1 MPHNTASNSRSN
13 TTSSA
18 THAQAQLDGQ
28 QATTRKTVRTRLVEL
43 GYYFMNAQGAIPTA
57 DIYAKFYP
65 NTPSLMACEK
75 AFSRDRKALEE
86 FGFSIEQIKEGNYNY
101 YWRVNQSKS
110 FLSQSITAL
119 QAQYLIT
126 LLQPL
131 VDDPSFAR
139 GVDLHYA
146 LMRLASIST
155 NAHQALAACVPT
167 SDAAGSDGS
176 EGNTSTAS
184 HSDTA
189 NQSSTTSSANKSR
202 KTGEQ
207 TLRARE
213 KQLINTRMLEV
224 VTDAQRTKHLVDATY
239 TTSDGTTKKYL
250 LAVLGVFGVY
260 SHLYVSA
267 EKYNYPLKT
276 DPSCSAIP
284 TGAIRTFR
292 LSRFVSGRII
302 TLRQAATNIPN
313 KRGSSKLPIHLGK
326 PQQKVTLIVQP
337 ADFERL
343 HSYIHG
349 EDVEP
354 ITNSAESTTPVAYRW
369 HTTMRCAESTYR
381 WLIEQGIIPLE
392 PHHVRDAWYELLTY
406 AEHTIAQR
414 NNANAYKECMTPKNH
429 TNATVHAQTQSKNA
443 ALAGAY
449 GKMRAPK
456 LTRKYVPRKSVEEE
470 TRIMLSLLSR
480 LKHNGDSIQ
489 KDEIVAQY
497 ACTPQEAQTY
507 LERLLKLSNVTNDI
521 YLPITYYEAANT
533 TQQSEDGDMS
543 NSATDTPNAKDTKD
557 DENEIIEAVVLQN
570 QTDDECI
577 YAGKSLAFPVRE
589 IEALQEG
596 FLTLGITNAQQAQ
609 DAQDAQ
615 VRQVEQDGQDA
626 QDTKHAQDAQAQD
639 AKAPFPTC
647 ANNHIT
653 SPITEALKTIAH
665 AIVHRQALVFLYPT
679 KNAGA
684 AAERLVWPLCTTY
697 ANQTWYMHGWD
708 MHEGA
713 HKTYACSRMQ
723 QVRTQTAA
731 QPEIPQLPEDTTEP
745 VRCIVSKRLL
755 DNLWWPQESIIEQES
770 SDNVVLRVTAFSSIW
785 LTKRLVAYAD
795 EIIPLETTSTSN
807 YINLLAWIS
816 TCKKLFE
823 QSAAWD

>member
-1 MPHNTASNSRSN
+1 MPHNIASNSRSN
-13 TTSSA
+13 TTSA
-18 THAQAQLDGQ
+18 VANVQEQVAHTKQPAK
-28 QATTRKTVRTRLVEL
+28 RKTVRTRLVEL

-139 GVDLHYA
+139 SVDLHYA

-167 SDAAGSDGS
+167 SGAAGNDGS

-184 HSDTA
+184 HSSTTSTA
-189 NQSSTTSSANKSR
+189 SQSSTANKSR

-239 TTSDGTTKKYL
+239 TTSDGATKKYL
-250 LAVLGVFGVY
+250 LAVLGMFGVY

-276 DPSCSAIP
+276 DPSYSAIP
-284 TGAIRTFR
+284 TGDIRTFR

-326 PQQKVTLIVQP
+326 PQQKVTLVVQP

-354 ITNSAESTTPVAYRW
+354 ITNSAESTAPVAYRW

-392 PHHVRDAWYELLTY
+392 PHHVRDAWYELLTC
-406 AEHTIAQR
+406 AEHTIAKR
-414 NNANAYKECMTPKNH
+414 NNADAYKECMPPKNH

-449 GKMRAPK
+449 GNMRAPK

-507 LERLLKLSNVTNDI
+507 LERLLELSNVTNDI
-521 YLPITYYEAANT
+521 YLPITYYEAAKT
-533 TQQSEDGDMS
+533 TQQSEDGD
-543 NSATDTPNAKDTKD
+543 NTTNVTDVRNTKDTKD

-570 QTDDECI
+570 QTADDCI

-609 DAQDAQ
+609 DAQD
-615 VRQVEQDGQDA
+615 
-626 QDTKHAQDAQAQD
+626 TKHAQDAQAQD

-647 ANNHIT
+647 ANDQIA
-653 SPITEALKTIAH
+653 SPITAALKTIAH

-770 SDNVVLRVTAFSSIW
+770 SDNVVLRVQAFSSIW

-795 EIIPLETTSTSN
+795 EIIPLETTRTSN

-823 QSAAWD
+823 QSAAWNAAWGSSRKTASHNE

>member
-13 TTSSA
+13 TTSA
-18 THAQAQLDGQ
+18 VANAQEQVVHTKQPAK
-28 QATTRKTVRTRLVEL
+28 RKTVRTRLVEL
-43 GYYFMNAQGAIPTA
+43 GYYFMNAQGAIPTS

-65 NTPSLMACEK
+65 NTPTLASCEK

-86 FGFSIEQIKEGNYNY
+86 FGFSIEQIKEGNNAY

-110 FLSQSITAL
+110 FLSQTITAL

-139 GVDLHYA
+139 GADLHYA

-155 NAHQALAACVPT
+155 NAHQALAACTPT
-167 SDAAGSDGS
+167 NNAADSKD
-176 EGNTSTAS
+176 NTSNMRAG
-184 HSDTA
+184 
-189 NQSSTTSSANKSR
+189 N

-207 TLRARE
+207 TLRTRE
-213 KQLINTRMLEV
+213 KQLINTHMLEV

-267 EKYNYPLKT
+267 EKYSYPPNNT
-276 DPSCSAIP
+276 SSHNAIP

-292 LSRFVSGRII
+292 LSRFVSGHI
-302 TLRQAATNIPN
+302 TTLLQAATNIPN
-313 KRGSSKLPIHLGK
+313 NHSSSKLPIHLGK

-343 HSYIHG
+343 HSYINNK
-349 EDVEP
+349 DVTP
-354 ITNSAESTTPVAYRW
+354 ITNNAKDTTPVAYRW

-381 WLIEQGIIPLE
+381 WLIEQSIIPLE
-392 PHHVRDAWYELLTY
+392 PQHVRDAWYELLTH
-406 AEHTIAQR
+406 AENTIAQR
-414 NNANAYKECMTPKNH
+414 NNAGAYKACMPQKNH
-429 TNATVHAQTQSKNA
+429 TDAIVGAQTQSQNT
-443 ALAGAY
+443 ALTSAY
-449 GKMRAPK
+449 DKLRAPK
-456 LTRKYVPRKSVEEE
+456 LTRKYVPRKSIEEE

-507 LERLLKLSNVTNDI
+507 LERLLELSNVTNDI
-521 YLPITYYEAANT
+521 YLPITYYEAAKT
-533 TQQSEDGDMS
+533 TQQSEDGDTS
-543 NSATDTPNAKDTKD
+543 NSATDTPSAKDTKD

-570 QTDDECI
+570 QTADDCI

-609 DAQDAQ
+609 DAQ
-615 VRQVEQDGQDA
+615 VEQVEQD
-626 QDTKHAQDAQAQD
+626 AQD

-647 ANNHIT
+647 ANDQIT
-653 SPITEALKTIAH
+653 SPITAALKTIAH

-723 QVRTQTAA
+723 QVRTHMAA

-745 VRCIVSKRLL
+745 ARCIVSKRLL

-795 EIIPLETTSTSN
+795 EIIPLETTRTSN

-823 QSAAWD
+823 QSAAWDASRETATRDE

>member
-13 TTSSA
+13 TTSA
-18 THAQAQLDGQ
+18 VANVQEQVAHTKQPAK
-28 QATTRKTVRTRLVEL
+28 RKTVRTRLVEL

-65 NTPSLMACEK
+65 NTPSLASREK

-86 FGFSIEQIKEGNYNY
+86 FGFSIEQIKEGNSSY

-110 FLSQSITAL
+110 FLSQTITAL

-139 GVDLHYA
+139 SADLHYA

-155 NAHQALAACVPT
+155 NAHQALAACTPT
-167 SDAAGSDGS
+167 NNAADSKD
-176 EGNTSTAS
+176 NTSNMRAG
-184 HSDTA
+184 
-189 NQSSTTSSANKSR
+189 N

-207 TLRARE
+207 TLRTRE
-213 KQLINTRMLEV
+213 KQLINTHMLEV

-267 EKYNYPLKT
+267 EKYNFPPNNT
-276 DPSCSAIP
+276 SSHNAIP

-292 LSRFVSGRII
+292 LSRFVSGHIT

-313 KRGSSKLPIHLGK
+313 NHSSSKLPIHLGK

-343 HSYIHG
+343 HSYINNK
-349 EDVEP
+349 DVTP
-354 ITNSAESTTPVAYRW
+354 ITNNAKDTTPVAYRW

-381 WLIEQGIIPLE
+381 WLIEQSIIPLE
-392 PHHVRDAWYELLTY
+392 PRHVRDAWYELLTH
-406 AEHTIAQR
+406 AENTIAQR
-414 NNANAYKECMTPKNH
+414 NNADAYKACMLQKNH
-429 TNATVHAQTQSKNA
+429 TDAIVRAQTQSQNT
-443 ALAGAY
+443 ALTRAY
-449 GKMRAPK
+449 DKLRAPK
-456 LTRKYVPRKSVEEE
+456 LTRKYVPRKSIEEE

-507 LERLLKLSNVTNDI
+507 LERLLELSNVTNDI
-521 YLPITYYEAANT
+521 YLPITYYETAKT
-533 TQQSEDGDMS
+533 TQQSEDGDTS
-543 NSATDTPNAKDTKD
+543 NSTTNMPSSKDEESD
-557 DENEIIEAVVLQN
+557 IIEAVVLQN
-570 QTDDECI
+570 QTNDECI
-577 YAGKSLAFPVRE
+577 YAGKSLVFPVRE

-596 FLTLGITNAQQAQ
+596 FLTLGITNAKQAQ

-615 VRQVEQDGQDA
+615 
-626 QDTKHAQDAQAQD
+626 D
-639 AKAPFPTC
+639 AKTPFPTC
-647 ANNHIT
+647 ANDHIT
-653 SPITEALKTIAH
+653 SPTTAALKTIAH

-684 AAERLVWPLCTTY
+684 AADRLVWPLCTTY

-723 QVRTQTAA
+723 QVHTQTAA

-770 SDNVVLRVTAFSSIW
+770 SANVVLRITAFSSIW

-795 EIIPLETTSTSN
+795 EIVPLETTSTSN
-807 YINLLAWIS
+807 YINLLAWIG

-823 QSAAWD
+823 QSAAWDA

>member
-13 TTSSA
+13 TTSA
-18 THAQAQLDGQ
+18 VANVQEQVAHTKQPAK
-28 QATTRKTVRTRLVEL
+28 RKTVRTRLVEL

-65 NTPSLMACEK
+65 NTPTLASCEK

-86 FGFSIEQIKEGNYNY
+86 FGFSIEQIKEGNSSY

-110 FLSQSITAL
+110 FLSQTITAL

-139 GVDLHYA
+139 SADLHYA

-155 NAHQALAACVPT
+155 NAHQALAACTPT
-167 SDAAGSDGS
+167 NNAADSKD
-176 EGNTSTAS
+176 NTSNMRAG
-184 HSDTA
+184 
-189 NQSSTTSSANKSR
+189 N

-207 TLRARE
+207 TFRTRE
-213 KQLINTRMLEV
+213 KQLINTHMLEV

-267 EKYNYPLKT
+267 EKYNYPPNNT
-276 DPSCSAIP
+276 SSHNAIP

-292 LSRFVSGRII
+292 LSRFVSGHIT

-313 KRGSSKLPIHLGK
+313 NHSSSKLPIHLGK

-343 HSYIHG
+343 HSYINNK
-349 EDVEP
+349 DVTP
-354 ITNSAESTTPVAYRW
+354 ITNNAKDTTPVAYRW

-381 WLIEQGIIPLE
+381 WLIEQSIIPLE
-392 PHHVRDAWYELLTY
+392 PRHVRDAWYELLTH
-406 AEHTIAQR
+406 AENTIAQR
-414 NNANAYKECMTPKNH
+414 NNADAYKACMLQKNH
-429 TNATVHAQTQSKNA
+429 TDAIVGAQTQSQNT
-443 ALAGAY
+443 ALTRAY
-449 GKMRAPK
+449 DKLRAPK
-456 LTRKYVPRKSVEEE
+456 LTRKYVPRKSIEEE

-507 LERLLKLSNVTNDI
+507 LERLLELSNVTNDI
-521 YLPITYYEAANT
+521 YLPITYYEAAKT
-533 TQQSEDGDMS
+533 TQQSEDGDTS
-543 NSATDTPNAKDTKD
+543 NSTTNMPSSKDE
-557 DENEIIEAVVLQN
+557 ENDIIEAVVLQN
-570 QTDDECI
+570 QTNDECI
-577 YAGKSLAFPVRE
+577 YAGKSLVFPVRE

-596 FLTLGITNAQQAQ
+596 FLTLGITNAKQAQ
-609 DAQDAQ
+609 DAQA
-615 VRQVEQDGQDA
+615 A
-626 QDTKHAQDAQAQD
+626 QDTTD
-639 AKAPFPTC
+639 AKTPFPTC
-647 ANNHIT
+647 ANDHIA
-653 SPITEALKTIAH
+653 SPTTAALKTIAH

-684 AAERLVWPLCTTY
+684 AADRLVWPLCTTY

-723 QVRTQTAA
+723 QVHAQTAA

-770 SDNVVLRVTAFSSIW
+770 SANVVLRITAFSSIW

-795 EIIPLETTSTSN
+795 EIVPLETTSTSN
-807 YINLLAWIS
+807 YINLLAWIG

-823 QSAAWD
+823 QSAAWDSSWETASQGE

>member
-13 TTSSA
+13 TTSA
-18 THAQAQLDGQ
+18 VANAQEQVVHTKQPAK
-28 QATTRKTVRTRLVEL
+28 RKIARTRLVEL

-65 NTPSLMACEK
+65 NTPSLASCEK

-86 FGFSIEQIKEGNYNY
+86 FGFSIEQIKEGNNAY

-110 FLSQSITAL
+110 FLSQTITAL

-139 GVDLHYA
+139 SADLHYA

-155 NAHQALAACVPT
+155 NAHQALAACTPT
-167 SDAAGSDGS
+167 NNAADSKD
-176 EGNTSTAS
+176 NTSNMRAG
-184 HSDTA
+184 
-189 NQSSTTSSANKSR
+189 N

-207 TLRARE
+207 TLRTRE
-213 KQLINTRMLEV
+213 KQLINTHMLEV

-267 EKYNYPLKT
+267 EKYNYPPNNT
-276 DPSCSAIP
+276 SSHNAIP

-292 LSRFVSGRII
+292 LSRFVSGHIT

-313 KRGSSKLPIHLGK
+313 NHNSSKLPIHLGK

-343 HSYIHG
+343 HSYINNK
-349 EDVEP
+349 DVTP
-354 ITNSAESTTPVAYRW
+354 ITNNAKDTTPVAYRW

-381 WLIEQGIIPLE
+381 WLIEQSIIPLE
-392 PHHVRDAWYELLTY
+392 PQHVRDAWYELLTH
-406 AEHTIAQR
+406 AENTIAQR
-414 NNANAYKECMTPKNH
+414 NNADAYKACMPQKNH
-429 TNATVHAQTQSKNA
+429 TVAIVGAQTQSQNT
-443 ALAGAY
+443 ALTSAY
-449 GKMRAPK
+449 DKLRAPK
-456 LTRKYVPRKSVEEE
+456 LTRKYVPRKSIEEE

-507 LERLLKLSNVTNDI
+507 LERLLELSNVTNDI
-521 YLPITYYEAANT
+521 YLPITYYEAAKT
-533 TQQSEDGDMS
+533 TQQSEDGDTS
-543 NSATDTPNAKDTKD
+543 NSTTNMPSSKDE
-557 DENEIIEAVVLQN
+557 ENDIIEAVVLQN
-570 QTDDECI
+570 QTNDECI

-596 FLTLGITNAQQAQ
+596 FLTLGITNAKQAQ
-609 DAQDAQ
+609 DAQA
-615 VRQVEQDGQDA
+615 A
-626 QDTKHAQDAQAQD
+626 QDTTDTQDTKQAQDAQAAQV
-639 AKAPFPTC
+639 PFPTC
-647 ANNHIT
+647 ANDHIA
-653 SPITEALKTIAH
+653 SPTTAALKTIAH

-684 AAERLVWPLCTTY
+684 AADRLVWPLCTTY

-723 QVRTQTAA
+723 QVHTQTAA

-770 SDNVVLRVTAFSSIW
+770 SANVVLRITAFSSIW

-795 EIIPLETTSTSN
+795 EIVPLETTSTSN
-807 YINLLAWIS
+807 YINLLAWIG

-823 QSAAWD
+823 QSAAWDSSWETASQGE

>member
-13 TTSSA
+13 TTSA
-18 THAQAQLDGQ
+18 VANVQEQVAHTKQPAK
-28 QATTRKTVRTRLVEL
+28 RKTVRTRLVEL

-65 NTPSLMACEK
+65 NTPTLASCEK

-86 FGFSIEQIKEGNYNY
+86 FGFSIEQIKEGNSSY

-110 FLSQSITAL
+110 FLSQTITAL

-139 GVDLHYA
+139 SADLHYA

-155 NAHQALAACVPT
+155 NAHQALAACTPT
-167 SDAAGSDGS
+167 NNAADSKD
-176 EGNTSTAS
+176 NTSNMRAG
-184 HSDTA
+184 
-189 NQSSTTSSANKSR
+189 N

-207 TLRARE
+207 TLRTRE
-213 KQLINTRMLEV
+213 KQLINTHMLEV

-267 EKYNYPLKT
+267 EKYNYPPNNT
-276 DPSCSAIP
+276 SSHNAIP

-292 LSRFVSGRII
+292 LSRFVSGHIT

-313 KRGSSKLPIHLGK
+313 NHSSSKLPIHLGK

-343 HSYIHG
+343 HSYINNK
-349 EDVEP
+349 DVTP
-354 ITNSAESTTPVAYRW
+354 ITNNAKDTTPVAYRW

-381 WLIEQGIIPLE
+381 WLIEQSIIPLE
-392 PHHVRDAWYELLTY
+392 PRHVRDAWYELLTH
-406 AEHTIAQR
+406 AENTIAQR
-414 NNANAYKECMTPKNH
+414 NNADAYKACMLQKNH
-429 TNATVHAQTQSKNA
+429 TDAIVRAQTQSQNT
-443 ALAGAY
+443 ALTRAY
-449 GKMRAPK
+449 DKLRAPK
-456 LTRKYVPRKSVEEE
+456 LTRKYVPRKPIEEE

-507 LERLLKLSNVTNDI
+507 LERLLELSNVTNDI
-521 YLPITYYEAANT
+521 YLPITYYETAKT
-533 TQQSEDGDMS
+533 TQQSEDGDTS
-543 NSATDTPNAKDTKD
+543 NSTTNMPSSKDE
-557 DENEIIEAVVLQN
+557 ENDIIEAVVLQN
-570 QTDDECI
+570 QTNDECI
-577 YAGKSLAFPVRE
+577 YAGKSLVFPVRE

-596 FLTLGITNAQQAQ
+596 FLTLGITNAKQAQ
-609 DAQDAQ
+609 DAQA
-615 VRQVEQDGQDA
+615 
-626 QDTKHAQDAQAQD
+626 AQD
-639 AKAPFPTC
+639 AKTPFPTC
-647 ANNHIT
+647 ANDHIT
-653 SPITEALKTIAH
+653 SPTTAALKTIAH

-684 AAERLVWPLCTTY
+684 AADRLVWPLCTTY

-723 QVRTQTAA
+723 QVHTQTAA

-755 DNLWWPQESIIEQES
+755 DNLCWPQESIIEQES
-770 SDNVVLRVTAFSSIW
+770 SANVVLRITAFSSIW

-807 YINLLAWIS
+807 YINLLAWIG

-823 QSAAWD
+823 QSAAWDSSWETASQDE

>member
-13 TTSSA
+13 TTSA
-18 THAQAQLDGQ
+18 VANAQEQVVHTKQPAK
-28 QATTRKTVRTRLVEL
+28 RKTVRTRLVEL

-65 NTPSLMACEK
+65 NTPSLASREK

-86 FGFSIEQIKEGNYNY
+86 FGFSIEQIKEGNNAY

-110 FLSQSITAL
+110 FLSQTITAL

-139 GVDLHYA
+139 SADLHYA

-155 NAHQALAACVPT
+155 NAHQALAACTPT
-167 SDAAGSDGS
+167 NNAADSKD
-176 EGNTSTAS
+176 NTSNMRAG
-184 HSDTA
+184 
-189 NQSSTTSSANKSR
+189 N

-207 TLRARE
+207 TLRTRE
-213 KQLINTRMLEV
+213 KQLINTHMLEV

-267 EKYNYPLKT
+267 EKYNYPPNNT
-276 DPSCSAIP
+276 SSHNAIP

-292 LSRFVSGRII
+292 LSRFVSGHIT

-313 KRGSSKLPIHLGK
+313 NRSSSKLPIHLGK

-343 HSYIHG
+343 HSYINNK
-349 EDVEP
+349 DVTP
-354 ITNSAESTTPVAYRW
+354 ITNNAKDTTPVAYRW

-381 WLIEQGIIPLE
+381 WLVEQSIIPLE
-392 PHHVRDAWYELLTY
+392 PQHVRDAWYELLTH
-406 AEHTIAQR
+406 AENTIAQR
-414 NNANAYKECMTPKNH
+414 NNAGAYKACMPQKNH
-429 TNATVHAQTQSKNA
+429 TDAIVSAQTQSQNT
-443 ALAGAY
+443 ALTRAY
-449 GKMRAPK
+449 DKLRAPK
-456 LTRKYVPRKSVEEE
+456 LTRKYVPRKSIEEE

-507 LERLLKLSNVTNDI
+507 LERLLELSNVTNDI
-521 YLPITYYEAANT
+521 YLPITYYEAAKT
-533 TQQSEDGDMS
+533 TQQSEDGDTS
-543 NSATDTPNAKDTKD
+543 NSTANMPSSKDE
-557 DENEIIEAVVLQN
+557 ENDIIEAVVLQN
-570 QTDDECI
+570 QTNDECI

-596 FLTLGITNAQQAQ
+596 FLTLGITNAKQ
-609 DAQDAQ
+609 
-615 VRQVEQDGQDA
+615 A
-626 QDTKHAQDAQAQD
+626 QDTKQAQD
-639 AKAPFPTC
+639 AKTPFPTC
-647 ANNHIT
+647 ANDHIT
-653 SPITEALKTIAH
+653 SPTTAALKTIAH

-684 AAERLVWPLCTTY
+684 AADRLVWPLCTTY

-723 QVRTQTAA
+723 QVHAQTAA
-731 QPEIPQLPEDTTEP
+731 QPEIPQLPEDTTDP

-770 SDNVVLRVTAFSSIW
+770 SANVVLRITAFSSIW

-795 EIIPLETTSTSN
+795 EIVPLETTSTSN
-807 YINLLAWIS
+807 YINLLAWIG

-823 QSAAWD
+823 QSAAWDSSWETASQGE

>member
-13 TTSSA
+13 TTSA
-18 THAQAQLDGQ
+18 VANVQEQVAHTKQPAK
-28 QATTRKTVRTRLVEL
+28 RKTVRTRLVEL

-65 NTPSLMACEK
+65 NTPSLASREK

-86 FGFSIEQIKEGNYNY
+86 FGFSIEQIKEGNNAY

-110 FLSQSITAL
+110 FLSQTITAL

-139 GVDLHYA
+139 SADLHYA

-155 NAHQALAACVPT
+155 NAHQALAACTPT
-167 SDAAGSDGS
+167 NNATDSKD
-176 EGNTSTAS
+176 NTSNMRAG
-184 HSDTA
+184 
-189 NQSSTTSSANKSR
+189 N

-207 TLRARE
+207 TLRTRE
-213 KQLINTRMLEV
+213 KQLINTHMLEV
-224 VTDAQRTKHLVDATY
+224 VTDAQHTKHLVDATY

-267 EKYNYPLKT
+267 EKYNYPPNNT
-276 DPSCSAIP
+276 SSHNAIP

-292 LSRFVSGRII
+292 LSRFVSGHIT

-313 KRGSSKLPIHLGK
+313 NHSSSKLPIHLGK

-354 ITNSAESTTPVAYRW
+354 ITSSAESTTPVAYRW

-392 PHHVRDAWYELLTY
+392 PHHVRDAWYELLTC

-414 NNANAYKECMTPKNH
+414 NNADAYKECMPPKNH
-429 TNATVHAQTQSKNA
+429 TNATVHAQTQSKNT

-507 LERLLKLSNVTNDI
+507 LERLLELSNVTNDI
-521 YLPITYYEAANT
+521 YLPITYYEAAKT
-533 TQQSEDGDMS
+533 TQQSEDGDMG
-543 NSATDTPNAKDTKD
+543 NSATDTPSAKDTKD

-596 FLTLGITNAQQAQ
+596 FLTLGITNAKQAQ
-609 DAQDAQ
+609 DAQDAK
-615 VRQVEQDGQDA
+615 
-626 QDTKHAQDAQAQD
+626 T
-639 AKAPFPTC
+639 PFPTC
-647 ANNHIT
+647 ANDHIA
-653 SPITEALKTIAH
+653 SPTTAALKTIAH

-684 AAERLVWPLCTTY
+684 VADRLVWPLCTTY

-723 QVRTQTAA
+723 QVYTQTAA

-770 SDNVVLRVTAFSSIW
+770 SANVVLRITAFSSIW

-795 EIIPLETTSTSN
+795 EIVPLETTRTSN
-807 YINLLAWIS
+807 YINLLAWIG

-823 QSAAWD
+823 QSAAWDSSWETATQGE

>member
-13 TTSSA
+13 TTSA
-18 THAQAQLDGQ
+18 VANVQEQVAHTKQPAK
-28 QATTRKTVRTRLVEL
+28 RKTVRTRLVEL

-65 NTPSLMACEK
+65 NTPSLASREK

-86 FGFSIEQIKEGNYNY
+86 FGFSIEQIKEGNNAY

-110 FLSQSITAL
+110 FLSQTITAL

-139 GVDLHYA
+139 GADLHYA

-155 NAHQALAACVPT
+155 NAHQALAACTPT
-167 SDAAGSDGS
+167 NNAADSKD
-176 EGNTSTAS
+176 NTSNMRAG
-184 HSDTA
+184 
-189 NQSSTTSSANKSR
+189 N

-207 TLRARE
+207 TLRTRE
-213 KQLINTRMLEV
+213 KQLINTHMLEV

-267 EKYNYPLKT
+267 EKYNYPPNNT
-276 DPSCSAIP
+276 SSHNAIP
-284 TGAIRTFR
+284 TSAIRTFR
-292 LSRFVSGRII
+292 LSRFVSGHIT

-313 KRGSSKLPIHLGK
+313 NHSSSKLPIHLGK

-343 HSYIHG
+343 HSYINNK
-349 EDVEP
+349 DVTP
-354 ITNSAESTTPVAYRW
+354 ITNNAKDTTPVAYRW

-381 WLIEQGIIPLE
+381 WLIEQSIIPLE
-392 PHHVRDAWYELLTY
+392 PQHVRDAWYELLTH
-406 AEHTIAQR
+406 AENTIAQR
-414 NNANAYKECMTPKNH
+414 NNADTYKACMPQKNH
-429 TNATVHAQTQSKNA
+429 TDAIVGDQTQSQNT
-443 ALAGAY
+443 ALTRAY
-449 GKMRAPK
+449 DKLRAPK
-456 LTRKYVPRKSVEEE
+456 LTRKYVPRKSIEEE

-507 LERLLKLSNVTNDI
+507 LERLLELSNVTNDI
-521 YLPITYYEAANT
+521 YLPITYYEAAKT
-533 TQQSEDGDMS
+533 TQQSEDGDTS
-543 NSATDTPNAKDTKD
+543 NSTTNMPSSKDE
-557 DENEIIEAVVLQN
+557 ENDIIEAVVLQN
-570 QTDDECI
+570 QTNDECI

-596 FLTLGITNAQQAQ
+596 FLTLGITNAKQAQ
-609 DAQDAQ
+609 DAQAAQ
-615 VRQVEQDGQDA
+615 V
-626 QDTKHAQDAQAQD
+626 
-639 AKAPFPTC
+639 PFPTC
-647 ANNHIT
+647 ANDHIA
-653 SPITEALKTIAH
+653 SPTTAALKTIAH
-665 AIVHRQALVFLYPT
+665 AIVHRQALAFLYPT

-684 AAERLVWPLCTTY
+684 AADRLVWPLCTTY

-723 QVRTQTAA
+723 QVHAQTAA

-770 SDNVVLRVTAFSSIW
+770 SANVVLRITAFSSIW

-795 EIIPLETTSTSN
+795 EIVPLETTSTSN
-807 YINLLAWIS
+807 YINLLAWIG

-823 QSAAWD
+823 QSAAWDSSWETASQGE

>member
-13 TTSSA
+13 TTSA
-18 THAQAQLDGQ
+18 VANAQEQVVHTKQPAK
-28 QATTRKTVRTRLVEL
+28 RKIARTRLVEL

-65 NTPSLMACEK
+65 NTPSLASCEK

-86 FGFSIEQIKEGNYNY
+86 FGFSIEQIKEGNNAY

-110 FLSQSITAL
+110 FLSQTITAL

-139 GVDLHYA
+139 SVDLHYA

-155 NAHQALAACVPT
+155 NAHQALAACTPT
-167 SDAAGSDGS
+167 NNATDSKD
-176 EGNTSTAS
+176 NTSNRRAG
-184 HSDTA
+184 
-189 NQSSTTSSANKSR
+189 NK
-202 KTGEQ
+202 TCEQ

-213 KQLINTRMLEV
+213 KQLINTHMLEV

-250 LAVLGVFGVY
+250 LAILGVFGVY

-267 EKYNYPLKT
+267 EKYNYPPNST
-276 DPSCSAIP
+276 SSHNAVP

-292 LSRFVSGRII
+292 LSRFVSGHI
-302 TLRQAATNIPN
+302 TTLLQAATNIPN
-313 KRGSSKLPIHLGK
+313 NHSSSKLPIHLGK

-343 HSYIHG
+343 HSYINNK
-349 EDVEP
+349 DVTP
-354 ITNSAESTTPVAYRW
+354 ITNNAKDTTPVAYRW

-381 WLIEQGIIPLE
+381 WLIEQSIIPLE
-392 PHHVRDAWYELLTY
+392 PQHVRDAWYELLTY
-406 AEHTIAQR
+406 AENTIAQR
-414 NNANAYKECMTPKNH
+414 NNADTYKACMPQKNH
-429 TNATVHAQTQSKNA
+429 TDAIVGDQTQSQNT
-443 ALAGAY
+443 ALTRAY
-449 GKMRAPK
+449 DKLRAPK
-456 LTRKYVPRKSVEEE
+456 LTRKYVPRKSIEEE

-507 LERLLKLSNVTNDI
+507 LERLLELSNVTNDI
-521 YLPITYYEAANT
+521 YLPITYYEAAKT
-533 TQQSEDGDMS
+533 TQQSEDGDTS
-543 NSATDTPNAKDTKD
+543 NSTTSTKGTTNTKDTQ
-557 DENEIIEAVVLQN
+557 DEENDIIEAVVLQN

-596 FLTLGITNAQQAQ
+596 FLTLGITSAQQAEDAQ
-609 DAQDAQ
+609 DAQDT
-615 VRQVEQDGQDA
+615 QDTTDA
-626 QDTKHAQDAQAQD
+626 QDAKQAQD
-639 AKAPFPTC
+639 AKTPFLTC
-647 ANNHIT
+647 ADNHIT
-653 SPITEALKTIAH
+653 SPITTALKTIAH

-684 AAERLVWPLCTTY
+684 AADRLVWPLCTTY

-723 QVRTQTAA
+723 QVHAQTAA

-770 SDNVVLRVTAFSSIW
+770 SANVVLRITAFSSIW

-807 YINLLAWIS
+807 YINLLAWVN
-816 TCKKLFE
+816 TCKNLFE
-823 QSAAWD
+823 QSAAWDSSWETASQDE

>member
-13 TTSSA
+13 TTSA
-18 THAQAQLDGQ
+18 VANAQEQVVHTKQPAK
-28 QATTRKTVRTRLVEL
+28 RKTVRTRLVEL

-65 NTPSLMACEK
+65 NTPSLASREK

-86 FGFSIEQIKEGNYNY
+86 FGFSIEQIKEGNNAY

-110 FLSQSITAL
+110 FLSQTITAL

-139 GVDLHYA
+139 SVDLHYA

-155 NAHQALAACVPT
+155 NAHQALAACTPT
-167 SDAAGSDGS
+167 NNATDSKD
-176 EGNTSTAS
+176 NTSNRRAG
-184 HSDTA
+184 
-189 NQSSTTSSANKSR
+189 NK
-202 KTGEQ
+202 TCEQ

-213 KQLINTRMLEV
+213 KQLINTHMLEV

-250 LAVLGVFGVY
+250 LAILGVFGVY

-267 EKYNYPLKT
+267 EKYNYPPNST
-276 DPSCSAIP
+276 SSHNAVP

-292 LSRFVSGRII
+292 LSRFVSGHI
-302 TLRQAATNIPN
+302 TTLLQAATNIPN
-313 KRGSSKLPIHLGK
+313 NHSSSKLPIHLGK

-343 HSYIHG
+343 HSYINNK
-349 EDVEP
+349 DVTP
-354 ITNSAESTTPVAYRW
+354 ITNNAKDTTPVAYRW

-381 WLIEQGIIPLE
+381 WLIEQSIIPLE
-392 PHHVRDAWYELLTY
+392 PQHVRDAWYELLTY
-406 AEHTIAQR
+406 AENTIAQR
-414 NNANAYKECMTPKNH
+414 NNADTYKACMPQKNH
-429 TNATVHAQTQSKNA
+429 TDAIVGDQTQSQNT
-443 ALAGAY
+443 ALTRAY
-449 GKMRAPK
+449 DKLRAPK
-456 LTRKYVPRKSVEEE
+456 LTRKYVPRKSIEEE

-507 LERLLKLSNVTNDI
+507 LERLLELSNVTNDI
-521 YLPITYYEAANT
+521 YLPITYYEAAKT
-533 TQQSEDGDMS
+533 TQQSEDGDTS
-543 NSATDTPNAKDTKD
+543 NSTTSTKGTTNTKDTQ
-557 DENEIIEAVVLQN
+557 DEENDIIEAVVLQN

-596 FLTLGITNAQQAQ
+596 FLTLGITSAQQAEDAQ
-609 DAQDAQ
+609 DAQDT
-615 VRQVEQDGQDA
+615 QDTTDA
-626 QDTKHAQDAQAQD
+626 QDAKQAQD
-639 AKAPFPTC
+639 AKTPFLTC
-647 ANNHIT
+647 ADNHIT
-653 SPITEALKTIAH
+653 SPITTALKTIAH

-684 AAERLVWPLCTTY
+684 AADRLVWPLCTTY

-723 QVRTQTAA
+723 QVHAQTAA

-770 SDNVVLRVTAFSSIW
+770 SANVVLRITAFSSIW

-807 YINLLAWIS
+807 YINLLAWVN
-816 TCKKLFE
+816 TCKNLFE
-823 QSAAWD
+823 QSAAWDSSWETASQDE

>member
-86 FGFSIEQIKEGNYNY
+86 FGFSIEQIKEGNNAY

-110 FLSQSITAL
+110 FLSQTITAL

-139 GVDLHYA
+139 SVDLHYA

-155 NAHQALAACVPT
+155 NAHQALAACTPT
-167 SDAAGSDGS
+167 NNATDSKD
-176 EGNTSTAS
+176 NTSNMRAG
-184 HSDTA
+184 
-189 NQSSTTSSANKSR
+189 N

-207 TLRARE
+207 TLRTRE
-213 KQLINTRMLEV
+213 KQLINTHMLEV

-267 EKYNYPLKT
+267 EKYNYPPNNT
-276 DPSCSAIP
+276 SSHNAIP

-292 LSRFVSGRII
+292 LSRFVSGHIT

-313 KRGSSKLPIHLGK
+313 NHSSSKLPIHLGK

-343 HSYIHG
+343 HSYINNK
-349 EDVEP
+349 DVTP
-354 ITNSAESTTPVAYRW
+354 ITNNAKDTTPVAYRW

-381 WLIEQGIIPLE
+381 WLIEQSIIPLE
-392 PHHVRDAWYELLTY
+392 PRHVRDAWYDLLTH
-406 AEHTIAQR
+406 AENTIAQR
-414 NNANAYKECMTPKNH
+414 NNADAYKACMLQKNH
-429 TNATVHAQTQSKNA
+429 TDAIVGAQTQSQNT
-443 ALAGAY
+443 ALTRAY
-449 GKMRAPK
+449 DKLRAPK
-456 LTRKYVPRKSVEEE
+456 LTRKYVPRKSIEEE

-507 LERLLKLSNVTNDI
+507 LERLLELSNVTNDI
-521 YLPITYYEAANT
+521 YLPITYYEAAKT
-533 TQQSEDGDMS
+533 TQQSEDGDTS
-543 NSATDTPNAKDTKD
+543 NSTTNMPSSKDE
-557 DENEIIEAVVLQN
+557 ENDIIEAVVLQN
-570 QTDDECI
+570 QTNDECI
-577 YAGKSLAFPVRE
+577 YAGKSLVFPVRE

-596 FLTLGITNAQQAQ
+596 FLTLGITNAKQAQ
-609 DAQDAQ
+609 DAQAAQDTTDA
-615 VRQVEQDGQDA
+615 QDA
-626 QDTKHAQDAQAQD
+626 QDTK
-639 AKAPFPTC
+639 APFPTC
-647 ANNHIT
+647 TNDQIT

-723 QVRTQTAA
+723 QVHTQTAA

-770 SDNVVLRVTAFSSIW
+770 SANVVLRVTAFSSIW

-823 QSAAWD
+823 QSAAWDA

>member
-18 THAQAQLDGQ
+18 TRAQVQLGGQ
-28 QATTRKTVRTRLVEL
+28 QTTIRKTVRTRLVEL

-139 GVDLHYA
+139 SVDLHYA

-176 EGNTSTAS
+176 EGTTST
-184 HSDTA
+184 
-189 NQSSTTSSANKSR
+189 ANKSR

-239 TTSDGTTKKYL
+239 TTSDGTTKRYL

-276 DPSCSAIP
+276 DPSYSAIP

-354 ITNSAESTTPVAYRW
+354 ITSSAESTTPVAYRW

-392 PHHVRDAWYELLTY
+392 PHHVRDAWYELLTC

-414 NNANAYKECMTPKNH
+414 NNADAYKECMPPKNH
-429 TNATVHAQTQSKNA
+429 TNATVHAQTQSKNT

-507 LERLLKLSNVTNDI
+507 LERLLELSNVTNDI
-521 YLPITYYEAANT
+521 YLPITYYETAKT
-533 TQQSEDGDMS
+533 TQQSEDGDMG
-543 NSATDTPNAKDTKD
+543 NSATDTPSAKDTKD

-647 ANNHIT
+647 TNVQIT

>member
-13 TTSSA
+13 TTPSA
-18 THAQAQLDGQ
+18 TRAQAQLSGQ
-28 QATTRKTVRTRLVEL
+28 QTTIRKTVRTRLVEL

-139 GVDLHYA
+139 SADLHYA

-155 NAHQALAACVPT
+155 NAHQALAACTPT
-167 SDAAGSDGS
+167 NNAADSKN
-176 EGNTSTAS
+176 NTS
-184 HSDTA
+184 
-189 NQSSTTSSANKSR
+189 NMRTSN

-213 KQLINTRMLEV
+213 KQLINTHMLEV

-267 EKYNYPLKT
+267 EKYSYPPNST
-276 DPSCSAIP
+276 SSNNAIP

-292 LSRFVSGRII
+292 LSRFVSGHIT

-313 KRGSSKLPIHLGK
+313 NHSSSKLPIHLGK

-343 HSYIHG
+343 HSYINNK
-349 EDVEP
+349 DVTT
-354 ITNSAESTTPVAYRW
+354 ITNNAKDTTPVAYRW

-381 WLIEQGIIPLE
+381 WLIEQSIIPLE
-392 PHHVRDAWYELLTY
+392 PQHVRDAWYELLTH
-406 AEHTIAQR
+406 AENTIAQR
-414 NNANAYKECMTPKNH
+414 NNAGAYKACMPQKNH
-429 TNATVHAQTQSKNA
+429 TDAIVSAQTQSQNT
-443 ALAGAY
+443 ALTRAY
-449 GKMRAPK
+449 DKLRAPK
-456 LTRKYVPRKSVEEE
+456 LTRKYVPRKSIEEE

-507 LERLLKLSNVTNDI
+507 LERLLELSNVTNDI
-521 YLPITYYEAANT
+521 YLPITYYEAAKT
-533 TQQSEDGDMS
+533 TQQSEDGDTS
-543 NSATDTPNAKDTKD
+543 NSTTSTKGTTNTKDTQ
-557 DENEIIEAVVLQN
+557 DEENDIIEAVVLQN

-596 FLTLGITNAQQAQ
+596 FLTLGITSAQQAEDAQ
-609 DAQDAQ
+609 DAQDT
-615 VRQVEQDGQDA
+615 QDTTDA
-626 QDTKHAQDAQAQD
+626 QDAKQAQD
-639 AKAPFPTC
+639 AKTPFLTC
-647 ANNHIT
+647 ADNHIT
-653 SPITEALKTIAH
+653 SPITTALKTIAH

-684 AAERLVWPLCTTY
+684 AADRLVWPLCTTY

-723 QVRTQTAA
+723 QVHAQTAA

-770 SDNVVLRVTAFSSIW
+770 SANVVLRITAFSSIW

-807 YINLLAWIS
+807 YINLLAWVN
-816 TCKKLFE
+816 TCKNLFE
-823 QSAAWD
+823 QSAAWDSSWETASQDE

>member
-13 TTSSA
+13 TTSA
-18 THAQAQLDGQ
+18 VANAQEQVVHTKQPAK
-28 QATTRKTVRTRLVEL
+28 RKTVRTRLVEL

-65 NTPSLMACEK
+65 NTPTLASCEK

-86 FGFSIEQIKEGNYNY
+86 FGFSIEQIKEGNSSY

-110 FLSQSITAL
+110 FLSQTITAL

-139 GVDLHYA
+139 GADLHYA

-155 NAHQALAACVPT
+155 NAHQALAACTPT
-167 SDAAGSDGS
+167 NNAADSKD
-176 EGNTSTAS
+176 NTSNMRAG
-184 HSDTA
+184 
-189 NQSSTTSSANKSR
+189 N

-207 TLRARE
+207 TLRTRE
-213 KQLINTRMLEV
+213 KQLINTHMLEV

-267 EKYNYPLKT
+267 EKYNYPPNNT
-276 DPSCSAIP
+276 SSHNAIP
-284 TGAIRTFR
+284 TSAIRTFR
-292 LSRFVSGRII
+292 LSRFVSGHIT

-313 KRGSSKLPIHLGK
+313 NHNSSKLPIHLGK

-343 HSYIHG
+343 HSYINNK
-349 EDVEP
+349 DVTP
-354 ITNSAESTTPVAYRW
+354 ITNNAKDSTPVAYRW

-381 WLIEQGIIPLE
+381 WLIEQSIIPLE
-392 PHHVRDAWYELLTY
+392 PQHVRDAWYELLTH
-406 AEHTIAQR
+406 AENTIAQR
-414 NNANAYKECMTPKNH
+414 NNADAYKACMPQKNH
-429 TNATVHAQTQSKNA
+429 TDAIVGAQTQSQNT
-443 ALAGAY
+443 ALTRAY
-449 GKMRAPK
+449 DKLRAPK
-456 LTRKYVPRKSVEEE
+456 LTRKYVPRKSIEEE

-507 LERLLKLSNVTNDI
+507 LERLLELSNVTNDI
-521 YLPITYYEAANT
+521 YLPITYYEAAKT
-533 TQQSEDGDMS
+533 TQQSEDGDTS
-543 NSATDTPNAKDTKD
+543 NSTTNIPSSKDE
-557 DENEIIEAVVLQN
+557 ENDIIEAVVLQN
-570 QTDDECI
+570 QTNDECI

-596 FLTLGITNAQQAQ
+596 FLTLGITNTKQAQ

-615 VRQVEQDGQDA
+615 V
-626 QDTKHAQDAQAQD
+626 
-639 AKAPFPTC
+639 PFPTC
-647 ANNHIT
+647 ANDHIA
-653 SPITEALKTIAH
+653 SPTTAALKTIAH

-684 AAERLVWPLCTTY
+684 AADRLVWPLCTTY

-723 QVRTQTAA
+723 QVHVQTAA

-770 SDNVVLRVTAFSSIW
+770 SANVVLRITAFSSIW

-795 EIIPLETTSTSN
+795 EIVPLETTSTSN
-807 YINLLAWIS
+807 YINLLAWIG

-823 QSAAWD
+823 QSAAWDSSWETASQGE

>member
-1 MPHNTASNSRSN
+1 VQEQVAHTKQPAK
-13 TTSSA
+13 
-18 THAQAQLDGQ
+18 
-28 QATTRKTVRTRLVEL
+28 RKTVRTRLVEL

-65 NTPSLMACEK
+65 NTPTLASCEK

-86 FGFSIEQIKEGNYNY
+86 FGFSIEQIKEGNSSY

-110 FLSQSITAL
+110 FLSQTITAL

-139 GVDLHYA
+139 SADLHYA

-155 NAHQALAACVPT
+155 NAHQALAACTPT
-167 SDAAGSDGS
+167 NNAADSKD
-176 EGNTSTAS
+176 NTSNMRAG
-184 HSDTA
+184 
-189 NQSSTTSSANKSR
+189 N

-207 TLRARE
+207 TFRTRE
-213 KQLINTRMLEV
+213 KQLINTHMLEV

-267 EKYNYPLKT
+267 EKYNYPPNNT
-276 DPSCSAIP
+276 SSHNAIP

-292 LSRFVSGRII
+292 LSRFVSGHIT

-313 KRGSSKLPIHLGK
+313 NHSSSKLPIHLGK

-343 HSYIHG
+343 HSYINNK
-349 EDVEP
+349 DVTP
-354 ITNSAESTTPVAYRW
+354 ITNNAKDTTPVAYRW

-381 WLIEQGIIPLE
+381 WLIEQSIIPLE
-392 PHHVRDAWYELLTY
+392 PRHVRDAWYELLTH
-406 AEHTIAQR
+406 AENTIAQR
-414 NNANAYKECMTPKNH
+414 NNADAYKACMLQKNH
-429 TNATVHAQTQSKNA
+429 TDAIVGAQTQSQNT
-443 ALAGAY
+443 ALTRAY
-449 GKMRAPK
+449 DKLRAPK
-456 LTRKYVPRKSVEEE
+456 LTRKYVPRKSIEEE

-507 LERLLKLSNVTNDI
+507 LERLLELSNVTNDI
-521 YLPITYYEAANT
+521 YLPITYYEAAKT
-533 TQQSEDGDMS
+533 TQQSEDGDTS
-543 NSATDTPNAKDTKD
+543 NSTTNMPSSKDE
-557 DENEIIEAVVLQN
+557 ENDIIEAVVLQN
-570 QTDDECI
+570 QTNDECI
-577 YAGKSLAFPVRE
+577 YAGKSLVFPVRE

-596 FLTLGITNAQQAQ
+596 FLTLGITNAKQAQ
-609 DAQDAQ
+609 DAQA
-615 VRQVEQDGQDA
+615 A
-626 QDTKHAQDAQAQD
+626 QDTTD
-639 AKAPFPTC
+639 AKTPFPTC
-647 ANNHIT
+647 ANDHIA
-653 SPITEALKTIAH
+653 SPTTAALKTIAH

-684 AAERLVWPLCTTY
+684 AADRLVWPLCTTY

-723 QVRTQTAA
+723 QVHAQTAA

-770 SDNVVLRVTAFSSIW
+770 SANVVLRITAFSSIW

-795 EIIPLETTSTSN
+795 EIVPLETTSTSN
-807 YINLLAWIS
+807 YINLLAWIG

-823 QSAAWD
+823 QSAAWDSSWETASQGE

>member
-13 TTSSA
+13 TTPSA
-18 THAQAQLDGQ
+18 TRAQAQLSGQ
-28 QATTRKTVRTRLVEL
+28 QTTIRKTVRTRLVEL

-189 NQSSTTSSANKSR
+189 NKSR

-313 KRGSSKLPIHLGK
+313 KRGSSILPIHLGK
-326 PQQKVTLIVQP
+326 PQQKVTLVVQP

-354 ITNSAESTTPVAYRW
+354 ITNSAESTAPVAYRW

-392 PHHVRDAWYELLTY
+392 PHHVRDAWYELLTC
-406 AEHTIAQR
+406 AEHTIAKR
-414 NNANAYKECMTPKNH
+414 NNADAYKECMPPKNH

-449 GKMRAPK
+449 GNMRAPK

-507 LERLLKLSNVTNDI
+507 LERLLELSNVTNDI
-521 YLPITYYEAANT
+521 YLPITYYETAKT
-533 TQQSEDGDMS
+533 TQQSEDGDMG
-543 NSATDTPNAKDTKD
+543 NSATDTPSAKDTKD

-647 ANNHIT
+647 TNVQIT

-713 HKTYACSRMQ
+713 HKTYGCSRMQ

>member
-13 TTSSA
+13 TTPSA
-18 THAQAQLDGQ
+18 THAQEQAACTQ
-28 QATTRKTVRTRLVEL
+28 QTTIRKTVRTRLVEL

-139 GVDLHYA
+139 SVDLHYA

-167 SDAAGSDGS
+167 SDAAGSDGR
-176 EGNTSTAS
+176 EGNTSTTSHAS
-184 HSDTA
+184 TA
-189 NQSSTTSSANKSR
+189 SQSSTANKSR

-267 EKYNYPLKT
+267 EKYNYPPNST
-276 DPSCSAIP
+276 SSHNAIP

-313 KRGSSKLPIHLGK
+313 NHSSSKLPIHLGK
-326 PQQKVTLIVQP
+326 PQQKVTLVVQP

-354 ITNSAESTTPVAYRW
+354 ITNSAESTAPVAYRW

-392 PHHVRDAWYELLTY
+392 PHHVRDAWYELLTC
-406 AEHTIAQR
+406 AEHTIAKR
-414 NNANAYKECMTPKNH
+414 NNADAYKECMPPKNH

-507 LERLLKLSNVTNDI
+507 LERLLELSNVTNDI
-521 YLPITYYEAANT
+521 YLPITYYEAAKT
-533 TQQSEDGDMS
+533 TQQSEDGD
-543 NSATDTPNAKDTKD
+543 NTTNVTDVRNAKDTKD

-570 QTDDECI
+570 QTADDCI

-609 DAQDAQ
+609 DAQ
-615 VRQVEQDGQDA
+615 VEQDGQAA
-626 QDTKHAQDAQAQD
+626 QDAKHAQDAQAQDAQD

-647 ANNHIT
+647 ANDQIA
-653 SPITEALKTIAH
+653 SPITAALKTIAH

-723 QVRTQTAA
+723 QVRTHTAA

-823 QSAAWD
+823 QSAAWDA

>member
-13 TTSSA
+13 TTSA
-18 THAQAQLDGQ
+18 VANVQEQVAHTKQPAK
-28 QATTRKTVRTRLVEL
+28 RKTVRTRLVEL

-65 NTPSLMACEK
+65 NTPTLASCEK

-86 FGFSIEQIKEGNYNY
+86 FGFSIEQIKEGNSSY

-110 FLSQSITAL
+110 FLSQTITAL

-139 GVDLHYA
+139 SADLHYA

-155 NAHQALAACVPT
+155 NAHQALAACTPT
-167 SDAAGSDGS
+167 NNATDSKD
-176 EGNTSTAS
+176 NTSNMRAG
-184 HSDTA
+184 
-189 NQSSTTSSANKSR
+189 N

-207 TLRARE
+207 TLRTRE
-213 KQLINTRMLEV
+213 KQLINTHMLEV

-267 EKYNYPLKT
+267 EKYNYPPNNT
-276 DPSCSAIP
+276 SSHNAIP

-292 LSRFVSGRII
+292 LSRFVSGHIT

-313 KRGSSKLPIHLGK
+313 NHSSSKLPIHLGK

-343 HSYIHG
+343 HSYINNK
-349 EDVEP
+349 DVTP
-354 ITNSAESTTPVAYRW
+354 ITNNAKDTTPVAYRW

-381 WLIEQGIIPLE
+381 WLIEQSIIPLE
-392 PHHVRDAWYELLTY
+392 PRHVRDAWYELLTH
-406 AEHTIAQR
+406 AENTIAQR
-414 NNANAYKECMTPKNH
+414 NNADAYKACMLQKNH
-429 TNATVHAQTQSKNA
+429 TDAIVRAQTQSQNT
-443 ALAGAY
+443 ALTRAY
-449 GKMRAPK
+449 DKLRAPK
-456 LTRKYVPRKSVEEE
+456 LTRKYVPRKSIEEE

-507 LERLLKLSNVTNDI
+507 LERLLELSNVTNDI
-521 YLPITYYEAANT
+521 YLPITYYETAKT
-533 TQQSEDGDMS
+533 TQQSEDGDTS
-543 NSATDTPNAKDTKD
+543 NSTTNMPSSKDE
-557 DENEIIEAVVLQN
+557 ENDIIEAVVLQN
-570 QTDDECI
+570 QTNDECI
-577 YAGKSLAFPVRE
+577 YAGKSLVFPVRE

-596 FLTLGITNAQQAQ
+596 FLTLGITNAKQAQ

-615 VRQVEQDGQDA
+615 AA
-626 QDTKHAQDAQAQD
+626 QDTTDAQD
-639 AKAPFPTC
+639 AKTPFPTC
-647 ANNHIT
+647 ANDHIT
-653 SPITEALKTIAH
+653 SPTTAALKTIAH

-684 AAERLVWPLCTTY
+684 AADRLVWPLCTTY

-723 QVRTQTAA
+723 QVHTQTAA

-770 SDNVVLRVTAFSSIW
+770 SANVVLRITAFSSIW

-807 YINLLAWIS
+807 YINLLAWIG

-823 QSAAWD
+823 QSAAWDSSWETASQDE

>member
-13 TTSSA
+13 TTSA
-18 THAQAQLDGQ
+18 VANAQEQVVHTKQPAK
-28 QATTRKTVRTRLVEL
+28 RKTVRTRLVEL

-65 NTPSLMACEK
+65 NTPSLASREK

-86 FGFSIEQIKEGNYNY
+86 FGFSIEQIKEGNNAY

-110 FLSQSITAL
+110 FLSQTITAL

-139 GVDLHYA
+139 GADLHYA

-155 NAHQALAACVPT
+155 NAHQALAACTPT
-167 SDAAGSDGS
+167 NNAADSKD
-176 EGNTSTAS
+176 NTSNMRAG
-184 HSDTA
+184 
-189 NQSSTTSSANKSR
+189 N

-207 TLRARE
+207 TLRTRE
-213 KQLINTRMLEV
+213 KQLINTHMLEV

-267 EKYNYPLKT
+267 EKYNYPPNNT
-276 DPSCSAIP
+276 SSHNAIP

-292 LSRFVSGRII
+292 LSRFVSGHIT

-313 KRGSSKLPIHLGK
+313 NHSSSKLPIHLGK

-343 HSYIHG
+343 HSYINNK
-349 EDVEP
+349 DVTP
-354 ITNSAESTTPVAYRW
+354 ITNNAKDTTPVAYRW

-381 WLIEQGIIPLE
+381 WLIEQSIIPLE
-392 PHHVRDAWYELLTY
+392 PRHVRDAWYELLTH
-406 AEHTIAQR
+406 AENTIAQR
-414 NNANAYKECMTPKNH
+414 NNADAYKACMLQKNH
-429 TNATVHAQTQSKNA
+429 TDAIVGAQTQSQNT
-443 ALAGAY
+443 ALTRAY
-449 GKMRAPK
+449 DKLRAPK
-456 LTRKYVPRKSVEEE
+456 LTRKYVPRKSIEEE

-507 LERLLKLSNVTNDI
+507 LERLLELSNVTNDI
-521 YLPITYYEAANT
+521 YLPITYYEAAKT
-533 TQQSEDGDMS
+533 TQQSEDGD
-543 NSATDTPNAKDTKD
+543 NTTNVTDVRNTKD

-570 QTDDECI
+570 QTADDCI

-609 DAQDAQ
+609 DAQ
-615 VRQVEQDGQDA
+615 VGQVEQVGQDA
-626 QDTKHAQDAQAQD
+626 QDAKHAQDAQDAQV
-639 AKAPFPTC
+639 PFPTC
-647 ANNHIT
+647 ANDQIA
-653 SPITEALKTIAH
+653 SPITAALKTIAH

-684 AAERLVWPLCTTY
+684 AADRLVWPLCTTY

-723 QVRTQTAA
+723 QVHAQTAA

-770 SDNVVLRVTAFSSIW
+770 SANVVLRITAFSSIW

-795 EIIPLETTSTSN
+795 EIVPLETTSTSN
-807 YINLLAWIS
+807 YINLLAWIG

-823 QSAAWD
+823 QSAAWDSSWETASQGE

>member
-13 TTSSA
+13 TTSA
-18 THAQAQLDGQ
+18 VANAQEQVVHTKQPAK
-28 QATTRKTVRTRLVEL
+28 RKTVRTRLVEL

-65 NTPSLMACEK
+65 NTPSLASREK

-86 FGFSIEQIKEGNYNY
+86 FGFSIEQIKEGNSSY

-110 FLSQSITAL
+110 FLSQTITAL

-139 GVDLHYA
+139 GADLHYA

-155 NAHQALAACVPT
+155 NAHQALAACTPT
-167 SDAAGSDGS
+167 NNAADSKD
-176 EGNTSTAS
+176 NTSNMRAG
-184 HSDTA
+184 
-189 NQSSTTSSANKSR
+189 N

-207 TLRARE
+207 TLRTRE
-213 KQLINTRMLEV
+213 KQLINTHMLEV

-267 EKYNYPLKT
+267 EKYNYPPNNT
-276 DPSCSAIP
+276 SSHNAIP

-292 LSRFVSGRII
+292 LSRFVSGHIT

-313 KRGSSKLPIHLGK
+313 NHSSSKLPIHLGK

-343 HSYIHG
+343 HSYINNK
-349 EDVEP
+349 DVTP
-354 ITNSAESTTPVAYRW
+354 ITNNAKDTTPVAYRW

-381 WLIEQGIIPLE
+381 WLIEQSIIPLE
-392 PHHVRDAWYELLTY
+392 PQHVRDAWYELLTH
-406 AEHTIAQR
+406 AENTIAQR
-414 NNANAYKECMTPKNH
+414 NNADAYKACMLQKNH
-429 TNATVHAQTQSKNA
+429 TDAIVGAQTQSQNT
-443 ALAGAY
+443 ALTRAY
-449 GKMRAPK
+449 DKLRAPK
-456 LTRKYVPRKSVEEE
+456 LTRKYVPRKSIEEE

-507 LERLLKLSNVTNDI
+507 LERLLELSNVTNDI
-521 YLPITYYEAANT
+521 YLPITYYEAAKT
-533 TQQSEDGDMS
+533 TQQSEDGDTS
-543 NSATDTPNAKDTKD
+543 NSTTNIPSSKDE
-557 DENEIIEAVVLQN
+557 ENDIIEAVVLQN
-570 QTDDECI
+570 QTNDECI

-596 FLTLGITNAQQAQ
+596 FLTLGITNAKQAQ
-609 DAQDAQ
+609 DAQ
-615 VRQVEQDGQDA
+615 V
-626 QDTKHAQDAQAQD
+626 
-639 AKAPFPTC
+639 PFPTC
-647 ANNHIT
+647 ANDHIA
-653 SPITEALKTIAH
+653 SPTTAALKTIAH

-684 AAERLVWPLCTTY
+684 AADRLVWPLCTTY

-723 QVRTQTAA
+723 QVHTQTAA

-770 SDNVVLRVTAFSSIW
+770 SANVVLRITAFSSIW

-807 YINLLAWIS
+807 YINLLAWIG

-823 QSAAWD
+823 QSAAWDSSWETASQDE

>member
-13 TTSSA
+13 TTSA
-18 THAQAQLDGQ
+18 VANVQEQVAHTKQPAK
-28 QATTRKTVRTRLVEL
+28 RKTVRTRLVEL

-65 NTPSLMACEK
+65 NTPSLASREK

-86 FGFSIEQIKEGNYNY
+86 FGFSIEQIKEGNSSY

-110 FLSQSITAL
+110 FLSQTITAL

-139 GVDLHYA
+139 SADLHYA

-155 NAHQALAACVPT
+155 NAHQALAACTPT
-167 SDAAGSDGS
+167 NNAADSKD
-176 EGNTSTAS
+176 NTSNMRAG
-184 HSDTA
+184 
-189 NQSSTTSSANKSR
+189 N

-207 TLRARE
+207 TLRTRE
-213 KQLINTRMLEV
+213 KQLINTHMLEV

-267 EKYNYPLKT
+267 EKYNYPPNNT
-276 DPSCSAIP
+276 SSHNAIP

-292 LSRFVSGRII
+292 LSRFVSGHIT

-313 KRGSSKLPIHLGK
+313 NHSSSKLPIHLGK

-343 HSYIHG
+343 HSYINNK
-349 EDVEP
+349 DVTP
-354 ITNSAESTTPVAYRW
+354 ITNNAKDTTPVAYRW

-381 WLIEQGIIPLE
+381 WLIEQNIIPLE
-392 PHHVRDAWYELLTY
+392 PQHVRDAWYELLTH
-406 AEHTIAQR
+406 AENTIAQR
-414 NNANAYKECMTPKNH
+414 NNADAYKACMPQKNH
-429 TNATVHAQTQSKNA
+429 TDAIVGAQTQSQNT
-443 ALAGAY
+443 ALTRAY
-449 GKMRAPK
+449 DKLRAPK
-456 LTRKYVPRKSVEEE
+456 LTRKYVPRKSIEEE

-489 KDEIVAQY
+489 KDEIIAQY
-497 ACTPQEAQTY
+497 TCTPQEAQTY
-507 LERLLKLSNVTNDI
+507 LERLLELSNVTNDI
-521 YLPITYYEAANT
+521 YLPITYYEAAKT
-533 TQQSEDGDMS
+533 TQQSEDGDTS
-543 NSATDTPNAKDTKD
+543 NSTTNIPSSKDE
-557 DENEIIEAVVLQN
+557 ENDIIEAVVLQN
-570 QTDDECI
+570 QTNDECI

-596 FLTLGITNAQQAQ
+596 FLTLGITNAKQAQ
-609 DAQDAQ
+609 DAQAAQ
-615 VRQVEQDGQDA
+615 V
-626 QDTKHAQDAQAQD
+626 
-639 AKAPFPTC
+639 PFPTC
-647 ANNHIT
+647 TNDHIA
-653 SPITEALKTIAH
+653 SPTTAALKTIAH

-684 AAERLVWPLCTTY
+684 AADRLVWPLCTTY

-723 QVRTQTAA
+723 QVYTQTAA

-770 SDNVVLRVTAFSSIW
+770 SANVVLRITAFSSIW

-807 YINLLAWIS
+807 YINLLAWIG

-823 QSAAWD
+823 QSAAWDSSWETASQGE

>member
-13 TTSSA
+13 TTSA
-18 THAQAQLDGQ
+18 VANAQEQVVHTKQPAK
-28 QATTRKTVRTRLVEL
+28 RKTVRTRLVEL

-65 NTPSLMACEK
+65 NTPTLASCEK

-86 FGFSIEQIKEGNYNY
+86 FGFSIEQIKEGNSSY

-110 FLSQSITAL
+110 FLSQTITAL

-139 GVDLHYA
+139 GADLHYA

-155 NAHQALAACVPT
+155 NAHQALAACTPT
-167 SDAAGSDGS
+167 NNATDSKD
-176 EGNTSTAS
+176 NTSNMRAG
-184 HSDTA
+184 
-189 NQSSTTSSANKSR
+189 N

-207 TLRARE
+207 TLRTRE
-213 KQLINTRMLEV
+213 KQLINTHMLEV

-267 EKYNYPLKT
+267 EKYNYPPNNT
-276 DPSCSAIP
+276 SSHNAIP

-292 LSRFVSGRII
+292 LSRFVSGHIT

-313 KRGSSKLPIHLGK
+313 NHSSSKLPIHLGK

-343 HSYIHG
+343 HSYINNK
-349 EDVEP
+349 DVTP
-354 ITNSAESTTPVAYRW
+354 ITNNAKDTTPVAYRW

-381 WLIEQGIIPLE
+381 WLIEQSIIPLE
-392 PHHVRDAWYELLTY
+392 PRHVRDAWYELLTH
-406 AEHTIAQR
+406 AENTIAQR
-414 NNANAYKECMTPKNH
+414 NNADAYKACMLQKNH
-429 TNATVHAQTQSKNA
+429 TDAIVGAQTQSQNT
-443 ALAGAY
+443 ALTSAY
-449 GKMRAPK
+449 DKLRAPK
-456 LTRKYVPRKSVEEE
+456 LTRKYVPRKSIEEE

-507 LERLLKLSNVTNDI
+507 LERLLELSNVTNDI
-521 YLPITYYEAANT
+521 YLPITYYEAAKT
-533 TQQSEDGDMS
+533 TQQSEDGDTS
-543 NSATDTPNAKDTKD
+543 NSTTNIPSSKDE
-557 DENEIIEAVVLQN
+557 ENDIIEAVVLQN
-570 QTDDECI
+570 QTNDECI

-596 FLTLGITNAQQAQ
+596 FLTLGITNAKQAQ

-615 VRQVEQDGQDA
+615 V
-626 QDTKHAQDAQAQD
+626 
-639 AKAPFPTC
+639 PFPTC
-647 ANNHIT
+647 ANDHIA
-653 SPITEALKTIAH
+653 SPTTAALKTIAH

-684 AAERLVWPLCTTY
+684 AADRLVWPLCTTY

-723 QVRTQTAA
+723 QVHAQTAA

-770 SDNVVLRVTAFSSIW
+770 SANVVLRITAFSSIW

-795 EIIPLETTSTSN
+795 EIVPLETTSTSN
-807 YINLLAWIS
+807 YINLLAWIG

-823 QSAAWD
+823 QSAAWDSSWETASQGE

>member
-13 TTSSA
+13 TTSA
-18 THAQAQLDGQ
+18 VANVQEQVAHTKQPAK
-28 QATTRKTVRTRLVEL
+28 RKTVRTRLVEL

-65 NTPSLMACEK
+65 NTPSLASREK

-86 FGFSIEQIKEGNYNY
+86 FGFSIEQIKEGNNAY

-110 FLSQSITAL
+110 FLSQTITAL

-139 GVDLHYA
+139 GADLHYA

-155 NAHQALAACVPT
+155 NAHQALAACTPT
-167 SDAAGSDGS
+167 NNAADSKD
-176 EGNTSTAS
+176 NTSNMRAG
-184 HSDTA
+184 
-189 NQSSTTSSANKSR
+189 N

-207 TLRARE
+207 TLRTRE
-213 KQLINTRMLEV
+213 KQLINTHMLEV

-267 EKYNYPLKT
+267 EKYNYPPNNT
-276 DPSCSAIP
+276 SSHNAIP
-284 TGAIRTFR
+284 TSAIRTFR
-292 LSRFVSGRII
+292 LSRFVSGHIT

-313 KRGSSKLPIHLGK
+313 NHSSSKLPIHLGK

-343 HSYIHG
+343 HSYINNK
-349 EDVEP
+349 DVTP
-354 ITNSAESTTPVAYRW
+354 ITNNAKDTTPVVYRW

-381 WLIEQGIIPLE
+381 WLIEQSIIPLE
-392 PHHVRDAWYELLTY
+392 PQHVRDAWYELLTH
-406 AEHTIAQR
+406 AENTIAQR
-414 NNANAYKECMTPKNH
+414 NNADTYKACMPQKNH
-429 TNATVHAQTQSKNA
+429 TDAIVGDQTQSQNT
-443 ALAGAY
+443 ALTRAY
-449 GKMRAPK
+449 DKLRAPK
-456 LTRKYVPRKSVEEE
+456 LTRKYVPRKSIEEE

-507 LERLLKLSNVTNDI
+507 LERLLELSNVTNDI
-521 YLPITYYEAANT
+521 YLPITYYEAAKT
-533 TQQSEDGDMS
+533 TQQSEDGDTS
-543 NSATDTPNAKDTKD
+543 NSTTNMPSSKDE
-557 DENEIIEAVVLQN
+557 ENDIIEAVVLQN
-570 QTDDECI
+570 QTNDECI

-596 FLTLGITNAQQAQ
+596 FLTLGITNAKQAQ
-609 DAQDAQ
+609 DAQAAQ
-615 VRQVEQDGQDA
+615 V
-626 QDTKHAQDAQAQD
+626 
-639 AKAPFPTC
+639 PFPTC
-647 ANNHIT
+647 ANDHIA
-653 SPITEALKTIAH
+653 SPTTAALKTIAH

-684 AAERLVWPLCTTY
+684 AADRLVWPLCTTY

-723 QVRTQTAA
+723 QVHAQTAA

-770 SDNVVLRVTAFSSIW
+770 SANVVLRITAFSSIW

-795 EIIPLETTSTSN
+795 EIVPLETTSTSN
-807 YINLLAWIS
+807 YINLLAWIG

-823 QSAAWD
+823 QSAAWDSSWETASQGE

>member
-13 TTSSA
+13 TTSA
-18 THAQAQLDGQ
+18 VANAQEQVVHTKQPAK
-28 QATTRKTVRTRLVEL
+28 RKTVRTRLVEL

-65 NTPSLMACEK
+65 NTPSLASREK

-139 GVDLHYA
+139 SVDLHYA

-155 NAHQALAACVPT
+155 NAHQALAACMPT
-167 SDAAGSDGS
+167 NNAADSKD
-176 EGNTSTAS
+176 NTSNMRAG
-184 HSDTA
+184 
-189 NQSSTTSSANKSR
+189 N

-207 TLRARE
+207 TLRTRE
-213 KQLINTRMLEV
+213 KQLINTHMLEV

-267 EKYNYPLKT
+267 EKYNYPPNNT
-276 DPSCSAIP
+276 SSHNAIP

-292 LSRFVSGRII
+292 LSRFVSGHIT

-313 KRGSSKLPIHLGK
+313 NHSSSKLPIHLGK

-343 HSYIHG
+343 HSYINNK
-349 EDVEP
+349 DVTP
-354 ITNSAESTTPVAYRW
+354 ITNNAKDTTPVAYRW

-381 WLIEQGIIPLE
+381 WLIEQSIIPLE
-392 PHHVRDAWYELLTY
+392 PQHVRDAWYELLTH
-406 AEHTIAQR
+406 AENTIAQR
-414 NNANAYKECMTPKNH
+414 NNADAYKACMPQKNH
-429 TNATVHAQTQSKNA
+429 TDAIVGAQTQSQNT
-443 ALAGAY
+443 ALTSAY
-449 GKMRAPK
+449 DKLRAPK
-456 LTRKYVPRKSVEEE
+456 LTRKYVPRKSIEEE

-507 LERLLKLSNVTNDI
+507 LERLLELSNVTNDI
-521 YLPITYYEAANT
+521 YLPITYYEAAKT
-533 TQQSEDGDMS
+533 TQQSEDGDTS
-543 NSATDTPNAKDTKD
+543 NSTTNIPSSKDE
-557 DENEIIEAVVLQN
+557 ENDIIEAVVLQN
-570 QTDDECI
+570 QTNDECI

-596 FLTLGITNAQQAQ
+596 FLTLGITNAKQAQ
-609 DAQDAQ
+609 DAQA
-615 VRQVEQDGQDA
+615 A
-626 QDTKHAQDAQAQD
+626 QDTTD
-639 AKAPFPTC
+639 AKTPFPTC
-647 ANNHIT
+647 ANDHIA
-653 SPITEALKTIAH
+653 SPTTAALKTIAH

-684 AAERLVWPLCTTY
+684 AADRLVWPLCTTY

-723 QVRTQTAA
+723 QVRTQTAT

-823 QSAAWD
+823 QSAAWDSSWETASQGE

>member
-1 MPHNTASNSRSN
+1 MPHNTASNSRPN
-13 TTSSA
+13 TTSA
-18 THAQAQLDGQ
+18 VANAQEQVVHTKQPAK
-28 QATTRKTVRTRLVEL
+28 RKTVRTRLVEL

-65 NTPSLMACEK
+65 NTPSLASREK

-86 FGFSIEQIKEGNYNY
+86 FGFSIEQIKEGNNAY

-110 FLSQSITAL
+110 FLSQTITAL

-139 GVDLHYA
+139 SVDLHYA

-155 NAHQALAACVPT
+155 NAHQALAACTPT
-167 SDAAGSDGS
+167 NNATDSKD
-176 EGNTSTAS
+176 NTSNRRAG
-184 HSDTA
+184 
-189 NQSSTTSSANKSR
+189 NK
-202 KTGEQ
+202 TCEQ

-213 KQLINTRMLEV
+213 KQLINTHMLEV

-250 LAVLGVFGVY
+250 LAILGVFGVY

-267 EKYNYPLKT
+267 EKYNYPPNST
-276 DPSCSAIP
+276 SSHNAVP

-292 LSRFVSGRII
+292 LSRFVSGHI
-302 TLRQAATNIPN
+302 TTLLQAATNIPN
-313 KRGSSKLPIHLGK
+313 NHSSSKLPIHLGK

-343 HSYIHG
+343 HSYINNK
-349 EDVEP
+349 DVTP
-354 ITNSAESTTPVAYRW
+354 ITNNAKDTTPVAYRW
-369 HTTMRCAESTYR
+369 HTTMRCAESTYH
-381 WLIEQGIIPLE
+381 WLIEQSIIPLE
-392 PHHVRDAWYELLTY
+392 PQHVRDAWYELLTY
-406 AEHTIAQR
+406 AENTIAQR
-414 NNANAYKECMTPKNH
+414 NNADTYKACMPQKNH
-429 TNATVHAQTQSKNA
+429 TDAIVGDQTQSQNT
-443 ALAGAY
+443 ALTRAY
-449 GKMRAPK
+449 DKMRAPK
-456 LTRKYVPRKSVEEE
+456 LTRKYVPRKSIEEE

-507 LERLLKLSNVTNDI
+507 LERLLELSNVTNDI
-521 YLPITYYEAANT
+521 YLPITYYEAAKT
-533 TQQSEDGDMS
+533 TQQSEDGDTS
-543 NSATDTPNAKDTKD
+543 NSTTSTKGTTNTKDTQ
-557 DENEIIEAVVLQN
+557 DEENDIIEAVVLQN

-596 FLTLGITNAQQAQ
+596 FLTLGITSAQQAEDAQ
-609 DAQDAQ
+609 DAQDT
-615 VRQVEQDGQDA
+615 QDTTDA
-626 QDTKHAQDAQAQD
+626 QDAKQAQD
-639 AKAPFPTC
+639 AKTPFLTC
-647 ANNHIT
+647 ADNHIT
-653 SPITEALKTIAH
+653 SPITTALKTIAH

-684 AAERLVWPLCTTY
+684 AADRLVWPLCTTY

-723 QVRTQTAA
+723 QVHAQTAA

-770 SDNVVLRVTAFSSIW
+770 SANVVLRITAFSSIW

-807 YINLLAWIS
+807 YINLLAWVN
-816 TCKKLFE
+816 TCKNLFE
-823 QSAAWD
+823 QSAAWDSSWETASQDE

>member
-13 TTSSA
+13 TTSA
-18 THAQAQLDGQ
+18 VANAQEQVVHTKQPAK
-28 QATTRKTVRTRLVEL
+28 RKTVRTRLVEL

-65 NTPSLMACEK
+65 NTPTLASCEK

-86 FGFSIEQIKEGNYNY
+86 FGFSIEQIKEGNNAY

-110 FLSQSITAL
+110 FLSQTITAL

-139 GVDLHYA
+139 GADLHYA

-155 NAHQALAACVPT
+155 NAHQALAACTPT
-167 SDAAGSDGS
+167 NNATDSKD
-176 EGNTSTAS
+176 NTSNMRAG
-184 HSDTA
+184 
-189 NQSSTTSSANKSR
+189 N

-207 TLRARE
+207 TLRTRE
-213 KQLINTRMLEV
+213 KQLINTHMLEV

-267 EKYNYPLKT
+267 EKYNYPPNNT
-276 DPSCSAIP
+276 SSHNAIP

-292 LSRFVSGRII
+292 LSRFVSGHIT

-313 KRGSSKLPIHLGK
+313 NHSSSKLPIHLGK

-343 HSYIHG
+343 HSYINNK
-349 EDVEP
+349 DVTP
-354 ITNSAESTTPVAYRW
+354 ITNNAKDTTPVAYRW

-381 WLIEQGIIPLE
+381 WLIEQSIIPLE
-392 PHHVRDAWYELLTY
+392 PRHVRDAWYELLTH
-406 AEHTIAQR
+406 AENTIAQR
-414 NNANAYKECMTPKNH
+414 NNADAYKACMLQKNH
-429 TNATVHAQTQSKNA
+429 TDAIVGAQTQSQNT
-443 ALAGAY
+443 ALTSAY
-449 GKMRAPK
+449 DKLRAPK
-456 LTRKYVPRKSVEEE
+456 LTRKYVPRKSIEEE

-507 LERLLKLSNVTNDI
+507 LERLLELSNVTNDI
-521 YLPITYYEAANT
+521 YLPITYYEAAKT
-533 TQQSEDGDMS
+533 TQQSEDGDTS
-543 NSATDTPNAKDTKD
+543 NSTTNIPSSKDE
-557 DENEIIEAVVLQN
+557 ENDIIEAVVLQN
-570 QTDDECI
+570 QTNDECI

-596 FLTLGITNAQQAQ
+596 FLTLGITNAKQAQ

-615 VRQVEQDGQDA
+615 V
-626 QDTKHAQDAQAQD
+626 
-639 AKAPFPTC
+639 PFPTC
-647 ANNHIT
+647 ANDHIA
-653 SPITEALKTIAH
+653 SPTTAALKTIAH

-684 AAERLVWPLCTTY
+684 AADRLVWPLCTTY

-723 QVRTQTAA
+723 QVHAQTAA

-770 SDNVVLRVTAFSSIW
+770 SANVVLRITAFSSIW

-795 EIIPLETTSTSN
+795 EIVPLETTSTSN
-807 YINLLAWIS
+807 YINLLAWIG

-823 QSAAWD
+823 QSAAWDSSWETASQGE

>member
-1 MPHNTASNSRSN
+1 MPHNTASNCRSN
-13 TTSSA
+13 TTSA
-18 THAQAQLDGQ
+18 VANAQEQVAHTKQP
-28 QATTRKTVRTRLVEL
+28 AKRKTVRTRLVEL

-65 NTPSLMACEK
+65 NTPSLASREK

-86 FGFSIEQIKEGNYNY
+86 FGFSIEQIKEGNSSY

-110 FLSQSITAL
+110 FLSQTITAL

-139 GVDLHYA
+139 SADLHYA

-155 NAHQALAACVPT
+155 NAHQALAACTPT
-167 SDAAGSDGS
+167 NNAADSKN
-176 EGNTSTAS
+176 NTS
-184 HSDTA
+184 
-189 NQSSTTSSANKSR
+189 NMRTSN

-207 TLRARE
+207 TLRTRE
-213 KQLINTRMLEV
+213 KQLINTHMLEV

-267 EKYNYPLKT
+267 EKYNYPPNNT
-276 DPSCSAIP
+276 SSHNTIP

-292 LSRFVSGRII
+292 LSRFVSGHIT

-313 KRGSSKLPIHLGK
+313 NHSSSKLPIHLGK
-326 PQQKVTLIVQP
+326 PQQKVTLIVQR

-343 HSYIHG
+343 HSYINNK
-349 EDVEP
+349 DVTP
-354 ITNSAESTTPVAYRW
+354 ITNNAKDTTPVAYRW

-381 WLIEQGIIPLE
+381 WLIEQSIIPLG
-392 PHHVRDAWYELLTY
+392 PQHVRDAWYELLTH
-406 AEHTIAQR
+406 AENTIAQR
-414 NNANAYKECMTPKNH
+414 NNAGAYKACMPQKNH
-429 TNATVHAQTQSKNA
+429 TDAIVGTQTQSQNT
-443 ALAGAY
+443 ALTRAY
-449 GKMRAPK
+449 DKLQAPK
-456 LTRKYVPRKSVEEE
+456 LTRKYVPRKSIEEE

-507 LERLLKLSNVTNDI
+507 LERLLELSNVTNDI
-521 YLPITYYEAANT
+521 YLPITYYEAAKT
-533 TQQSEDGDMS
+533 TQQSEDGDTS
-543 NSATDTPNAKDTKD
+543 NSTTNTPSAKDE
-557 DENEIIEAVVLQN
+557 ENDIIEAVVLQN
-570 QTDDECI
+570 QTDNECI

-596 FLTLGITNAQQAQ
+596 FLTLGITSAQQAE
-609 DAQDAQ
+609 DT
-615 VRQVEQDGQDA
+615 QDA
-626 QDTKHAQDAQAQD
+626 QDTTDAQD
-639 AKAPFPTC
+639 AKQAQYTKTPFPTC
-647 ANNHIT
+647 ANDHIT
-653 SPITEALKTIAH
+653 SPTTEALKTIAH
-665 AIVHRQALVFLYPT
+665 AIVRRQALVFLYPT
-679 KNAGA
+679 RNASA
-684 AAERLVWPLCTTY
+684 AADRLVWPLCTTY

-723 QVRTQTAA
+723 QVHAQTAA

-770 SDNVVLRVTAFSSIW
+770 SANVVLRITAFSSIW

-795 EIIPLETTSTSN
+795 EIVPLETTRTSN
-807 YINLLAWIS
+807 YINLLAWIG

-823 QSAAWD
+823 ESAAWDSSWETASQGE

>member
-13 TTSSA
+13 TISA
-18 THAQAQLDGQ
+18 VANAQEQVVHTKQPAK
-28 QATTRKTVRTRLVEL
+28 RKTVRTRLVEL

-65 NTPSLMACEK
+65 NTPSLASCEK

-86 FGFSIEQIKEGNYNY
+86 FGFSIEQIKEGNNAY

-110 FLSQSITAL
+110 FLSQTITAL

-139 GVDLHYA
+139 GADLHYA

-155 NAHQALAACVPT
+155 NAHQALAACTPT
-167 SDAAGSDGS
+167 NNAADSKD
-176 EGNTSTAS
+176 NTSNMRAG
-184 HSDTA
+184 
-189 NQSSTTSSANKSR
+189 N

-207 TLRARE
+207 TLRTRE
-213 KQLINTRMLEV
+213 KQLINTHMLEV

-267 EKYNYPLKT
+267 EKYNYPPNNT
-276 DPSCSAIP
+276 SSHNAIP
-284 TGAIRTFR
+284 TSAIRTFR
-292 LSRFVSGRII
+292 LSRFVSGHIT

-313 KRGSSKLPIHLGK
+313 NHSSSKLPIHLGK

-343 HSYIHG
+343 HSYINNK
-349 EDVEP
+349 DVTP
-354 ITNSAESTTPVAYRW
+354 ITNNAKDTTPVAYRW

-381 WLIEQGIIPLE
+381 WLIEQSIIPLE
-392 PHHVRDAWYELLTY
+392 PQHVRDAWYELLTH
-406 AEHTIAQR
+406 AENTIAQR
-414 NNANAYKECMTPKNH
+414 NNADTYKACMPQKNH
-429 TNATVHAQTQSKNA
+429 TDAIVGDQTQSQNT
-443 ALAGAY
+443 ALTRAY
-449 GKMRAPK
+449 DKLRAPK
-456 LTRKYVPRKSVEEE
+456 LTRKYVPRKSIEEE

-507 LERLLKLSNVTNDI
+507 LERLLELSNVTNDI
-521 YLPITYYEAANT
+521 YLPITYYEAAKT
-533 TQQSEDGDMS
+533 TQQSEDSDTS
-543 NSATDTPNAKDTKD
+543 NSTTNTPSTKD
-557 DENEIIEAVVLQN
+557 EENDIIEAVVLQN
-570 QTDDECI
+570 QTNDECI

-596 FLTLGITNAQQAQ
+596 FLTLDITSAQQAEDTQ
-609 DAQDAQ
+609 NAQDTTDAQDA
-615 VRQVEQDGQDA
+615 
-626 QDTKHAQDAQAQD
+626 KQAQD
-639 AKAPFPTC
+639 AKTPFSTC
-647 ANNHIT
+647 ANKHIT
-653 SPITEALKTIAH
+653 SPITTALKTIAH

-684 AAERLVWPLCTTY
+684 AADRLVWPLCTTY

-723 QVRTQTAA
+723 QVHAQTAA

-770 SDNVVLRVTAFSSIW
+770 SANVVLRITAFSSIW

-795 EIIPLETTSTSN
+795 DIIPLETTSTSN

-816 TCKKLFE
+816 TCKNLFE
-823 QSAAWD
+823 QSAAWDSSWETTSQDE

>member
-13 TTSSA
+13 TTSA
-18 THAQAQLDGQ
+18 VANAQEQVAHTKQP
-28 QATTRKTVRTRLVEL
+28 AKRKTVRTRLVEL

-65 NTPSLMACEK
+65 NTPSLASREK

-86 FGFSIEQIKEGNYNY
+86 FGFSIEQIKEGNNAY

-110 FLSQSITAL
+110 FLSQTITAL

-139 GVDLHYA
+139 SADLHYA

-155 NAHQALAACVPT
+155 NAHQALAACTPT
-167 SDAAGSDGS
+167 NNAADSKN
-176 EGNTSTAS
+176 NTS
-184 HSDTA
+184 
-189 NQSSTTSSANKSR
+189 NMRTSN

-207 TLRARE
+207 TLRTRE
-213 KQLINTRMLEV
+213 KQLINTHMLEV

-267 EKYNYPLKT
+267 EKYNYPQNST
-276 DPSCSAIP
+276 SSHNAIP

-292 LSRFVSGRII
+292 LSRFVSGHIT

-313 KRGSSKLPIHLGK
+313 NRSSSKLPIHLGK
-326 PQQKVTLIVQP
+326 PQQTVTLIVQR

-343 HSYIHG
+343 HSYINNK
-349 EDVEP
+349 DVTP
-354 ITNSAESTTPVAYRW
+354 ITNNAGDTTPVAYRW
-369 HTTMRCAESTYR
+369 HTTMRCADSTYR
-381 WLIEQGIIPLE
+381 WLIEQSIIPLE
-392 PHHVRDAWYELLTY
+392 PQHVRDAWYELLTH
-406 AEHTIAQR
+406 AENTIAQR
-414 NNANAYKECMTPKNH
+414 NNADAYKACMPQKNH
-429 TNATVHAQTQSKNA
+429 TDAIVGVQTQSQNT
-443 ALAGAY
+443 ALTRSY
-449 GKMRAPK
+449 DKLRAPK
-456 LTRKYVPRKSVEEE
+456 LTRKYVPRKSIEEE

-507 LERLLKLSNVTNDI
+507 LERLLELSNVTNDI
-521 YLPITYYEAANT
+521 YLPITYYEAAKT
-533 TQQSEDGDMS
+533 TQQSEDGDTS
-543 NSATDTPNAKDTKD
+543 NSTTNMLSSKDE
-557 DENEIIEAVVLQN
+557 ENDIIEAVVLQN
-570 QTDDECI
+570 QTDDDCI

-596 FLTLGITNAQQAQ
+596 FLTLGITSAQQAE
-609 DAQDAQ
+609 DAQDA
-615 VRQVEQDGQDA
+615 
-626 QDTKHAQDAQAQD
+626 KQAQD
-639 AKAPFPTC
+639 AKTPFLTC
-647 ANNHIT
+647 ADNHIT
-653 SPITEALKTIAH
+653 SPITTALKTIAH

-684 AAERLVWPLCTTY
+684 AADRLVWPLCTTY

-708 MHEGA
+708 MHEAA

-723 QVRTQTAA
+723 QVHAQTAA

-770 SDNVVLRVTAFSSIW
+770 SANVVLRITAFSSIW

-807 YINLLAWIS
+807 YINLLAWVN
-816 TCKKLFE
+816 TCKNLFE
-823 QSAAWD
+823 QSAAWDSSWETASQDE

>member
-139 GVDLHYA
+139 SVDLHYA

-167 SDAAGSDGS
+167 SGAAGNDGS

-184 HSDTA
+184 HSSTTSTA
-189 NQSSTTSSANKSR
+189 SQSSTANKSR

-239 TTSDGTTKKYL
+239 TTSDGATKKYL
-250 LAVLGVFGVY
+250 LAVLGMFGVY

-276 DPSCSAIP
+276 DPSYSAIP

-326 PQQKVTLIVQP
+326 PQQKVTLVVQP

-354 ITNSAESTTPVAYRW
+354 ITNSAESTAPVAYRW

-392 PHHVRDAWYELLTY
+392 PHHVRDAWYELLTC
-406 AEHTIAQR
+406 AEHTIAKR
-414 NNANAYKECMTPKNH
+414 NNADAYKECMPPKNH

-449 GKMRAPK
+449 GNMRAPK

-507 LERLLKLSNVTNDI
+507 LERLLELSNVTNDI
-521 YLPITYYEAANT
+521 YLPITYYEAAKT
-533 TQQSEDGDMS
+533 TQQSEDGD
-543 NSATDTPNAKDTKD
+543 NTTNVTDVRNTKDTKD

-570 QTDDECI
+570 QTADDCI

-609 DAQDAQ
+609 DAQD
-615 VRQVEQDGQDA
+615 
-626 QDTKHAQDAQAQD
+626 TKHAQDAQAQD

-647 ANNHIT
+647 ANDQIA
-653 SPITEALKTIAH
+653 SPITAALKTIAH

-770 SDNVVLRVTAFSSIW
+770 SDNVVLRVQAFSSIW

-795 EIIPLETTSTSN
+795 EIIPLETTRTSN

-823 QSAAWD
+823 QSAAWNAAWGSSRKTASHNE

>member
-13 TTSSA
+13 TISA
-18 THAQAQLDGQ
+18 VANAQEQVVHTKQPAK
-28 QATTRKTVRTRLVEL
+28 RKTVRTRLVEL

-65 NTPSLMACEK
+65 NTPSLASCEK

-86 FGFSIEQIKEGNYNY
+86 FGFSIEQIKEGNNAY

-110 FLSQSITAL
+110 FLSQTITAL

-139 GVDLHYA
+139 SADLHYA

-155 NAHQALAACVPT
+155 NAHQALAACTPT
-167 SDAAGSDGS
+167 NNAADSKD
-176 EGNTSTAS
+176 NTS
-184 HSDTA
+184 
-189 NQSSTTSSANKSR
+189 NMRTSN

-213 KQLINTRMLEV
+213 KQLINTHMLEV

-267 EKYNYPLKT
+267 EKYNYPPNST
-276 DPSCSAIP
+276 SSHNAVP

-292 LSRFVSGRII
+292 LSRFVSGHIT

-313 KRGSSKLPIHLGK
+313 NRSSSKLPIHLGK
-326 PQQKVTLIVQP
+326 PQQTVTLIVQP

-343 HSYIHG
+343 HSYINNK
-349 EDVEP
+349 DVTP
-354 ITNSAESTTPVAYRW
+354 ITNNAKDTTPVAYRW
-369 HTTMRCAESTYR
+369 HTTMRCTESTYR
-381 WLIEQGIIPLE
+381 WLIEQSIIPLG
-392 PHHVRDAWYELLTY
+392 PQHVRDAWYELLTH
-406 AEHTIAQR
+406 AENTIAQR
-414 NNANAYKECMTPKNH
+414 NNAGAYKACMPQKNH
-429 TNATVHAQTQSKNA
+429 TDAIVGDQTQSQNT
-443 ALAGAY
+443 ALTRAY
-449 GKMRAPK
+449 DKLQAPK
-456 LTRKYVPRKSVEEE
+456 LTRKYVPRKSIEEE

-507 LERLLKLSNVTNDI
+507 LERLLELSNVTNDI
-521 YLPITYYEAANT
+521 YLPITYYEAAKT
-533 TQQSEDGDMS
+533 TQQSEDGDTS
-543 NSATDTPNAKDTKD
+543 NSTTNTPGTKD
-557 DENEIIEAVVLQN
+557 EENDIIEAVVLQN
-570 QTDDECI
+570 QTNDECI

-596 FLTLGITNAQQAQ
+596 FLTLGITSAQQAEDTQ
-609 DAQDAQ
+609 NAQDTTDAQDA
-615 VRQVEQDGQDA
+615 
-626 QDTKHAQDAQAQD
+626 KQAQY
-639 AKAPFPTC
+639 AKTPFPTC

-653 SPITEALKTIAH
+653 SPTTEALKTIAH

-679 KNAGA
+679 KNAGEKA
-684 AAERLVWPLCTTY
+684 DRLVWPLCTTY

-723 QVRTQTAA
+723 QVHAQTAA

-770 SDNVVLRVTAFSSIW
+770 SANVVLRITAFSSIW

-807 YINLLAWIS
+807 YINLLAWIG
-816 TCKKLFE
+816 TCKNLFE
-823 QSAAWD
+823 QSAAWDSSRETASQDE

>member
-13 TTSSA
+13 TTSA
-18 THAQAQLDGQ
+18 VANAQEQVVHTKQPAK
-28 QATTRKTVRTRLVEL
+28 RKIARTRLVEL

-65 NTPSLMACEK
+65 NTPSLASCEK

-86 FGFSIEQIKEGNYNY
+86 FGFSIEQIKEGNNAY

-110 FLSQSITAL
+110 FLSQTITAL

-139 GVDLHYA
+139 SADLHYA

-155 NAHQALAACVPT
+155 NAHQALAACTPT
-167 SDAAGSDGS
+167 NNAADSKD
-176 EGNTSTAS
+176 NTSNMRAG
-184 HSDTA
+184 
-189 NQSSTTSSANKSR
+189 N

-207 TLRARE
+207 TLRTRE
-213 KQLINTRMLEV
+213 KQLINTHMLEV

-267 EKYNYPLKT
+267 EKYNYPPNNT
-276 DPSCSAIP
+276 SSHNAIP

-292 LSRFVSGRII
+292 LSRFVSGHIT

-313 KRGSSKLPIHLGK
+313 NHNSSKLPIHLGK

-343 HSYIHG
+343 HSYINNK
-349 EDVEP
+349 DVTP
-354 ITNSAESTTPVAYRW
+354 ITNNAKDTTPVAYRW

-609 DAQDAQ
+609 DAQ
-615 VRQVEQDGQDA
+615 VEQVAQDA
-626 QDTKHAQDAQAQD
+626 KHAQDAQDAQD

-684 AAERLVWPLCTTY
+684 AADRLVWPLCTTY

-708 MHEGA
+708 MREGA

-723 QVRTQTAA
+723 QVHTQTAA

-770 SDNVVLRVTAFSSIW
+770 SANVVLRVTAFSSIW

-823 QSAAWD
+823 QSAAWDA

>member
-13 TTSSA
+13 TTSA
-18 THAQAQLDGQ
+18 VANVQEQVAHTKQPAK
-28 QATTRKTVRTRLVEL
+28 RKTVRTRLVEL

-65 NTPSLMACEK
+65 NTPTLASCEK

-86 FGFSIEQIKEGNYNY
+86 FGFSIEQIKEGNSSY

-110 FLSQSITAL
+110 FLSQTITAL

-139 GVDLHYA
+139 SADLHYA

-155 NAHQALAACVPT
+155 NAHQALAACTPT
-167 SDAAGSDGS
+167 NNAADSKD
-176 EGNTSTAS
+176 NTSNMRAG
-184 HSDTA
+184 
-189 NQSSTTSSANKSR
+189 N

-207 TLRARE
+207 TLRTRE
-213 KQLINTRMLEV
+213 KQLINTHMLEV

-267 EKYNYPLKT
+267 EKYNYPPNNT
-276 DPSCSAIP
+276 SSHNAIP

-292 LSRFVSGRII
+292 LSRFVSGHIT

-313 KRGSSKLPIHLGK
+313 NHSSSKLPIHLGK

-343 HSYIHG
+343 HSYINNK
-349 EDVEP
+349 DVTP
-354 ITNSAESTTPVAYRW
+354 ITNNAKDTTPVAYRW

-381 WLIEQGIIPLE
+381 WLIEQSIIPLE
-392 PHHVRDAWYELLTY
+392 PRHVRDAWYELLTH
-406 AEHTIAQR
+406 AENTIAQR
-414 NNANAYKECMTPKNH
+414 NNADAYKACMLQKNH
-429 TNATVHAQTQSKNA
+429 TDAIVRAQTQSQNT
-443 ALAGAY
+443 ALTRAY
-449 GKMRAPK
+449 DKLRAPK
-456 LTRKYVPRKSVEEE
+456 LTRKYVPRKPIEEE

-507 LERLLKLSNVTNDI
+507 LERLLELSNVTNDI
-521 YLPITYYEAANT
+521 YLPITYYETAKT
-533 TQQSEDGDMS
+533 TQQSEDGDTS
-543 NSATDTPNAKDTKD
+543 NSTTNMPSSKDE
-557 DENEIIEAVVLQN
+557 ENDIIEAVVLQN
-570 QTDDECI
+570 QTNDECI
-577 YAGKSLAFPVRE
+577 YAGKSLVFPVRE

-596 FLTLGITNAQQAQ
+596 FLTLGITNAKQAQ
-609 DAQDAQ
+609 DAQA
-615 VRQVEQDGQDA
+615 
-626 QDTKHAQDAQAQD
+626 AQD
-639 AKAPFPTC
+639 AKTPFPTC
-647 ANNHIT
+647 ANDHIT
-653 SPITEALKTIAH
+653 SPTTAALKTIAH

-684 AAERLVWPLCTTY
+684 AADRLVWPLCTTY

-723 QVRTQTAA
+723 QVHTQTAA

-770 SDNVVLRVTAFSSIW
+770 SANVVLRITAFSSIW

-807 YINLLAWIS
+807 YINLLAWIG

-823 QSAAWD
+823 QSAAWDSSWETASQDE

>member
-13 TTSSA
+13 TTSA
-18 THAQAQLDGQ
+18 VANAQEQVVHTKQPAK
-28 QATTRKTVRTRLVEL
+28 RKTVRTRLVEL

-65 NTPSLMACEK
+65 NTPSLASREK

-86 FGFSIEQIKEGNYNY
+86 FGFSIEQIKEGNNAY

-110 FLSQSITAL
+110 FLSQTITAL

-139 GVDLHYA
+139 SVDLHYA

-155 NAHQALAACVPT
+155 NAHQALAACTPT
-167 SDAAGSDGS
+167 NNATDSKD
-176 EGNTSTAS
+176 NTSNRRAG
-184 HSDTA
+184 
-189 NQSSTTSSANKSR
+189 NK
-202 KTGEQ
+202 TCEQ

-213 KQLINTRMLEV
+213 KQLINTHMLEV

-250 LAVLGVFGVY
+250 LAILGVFGVY

-267 EKYNYPLKT
+267 EKYNYPPNST
-276 DPSCSAIP
+276 SSHNAVP

-292 LSRFVSGRII
+292 LSRFVSGHI
-302 TLRQAATNIPN
+302 TTLLQAATNIPN
-313 KRGSSKLPIHLGK
+313 NHSSSKLPIHLGK

-343 HSYIHG
+343 HSYINNK
-349 EDVEP
+349 DVTP
-354 ITNSAESTTPVAYRW
+354 ITNNAKDTTPVAYRW

-381 WLIEQGIIPLE
+381 WLIEQSIIPLE
-392 PHHVRDAWYELLTY
+392 PQHVRDAWYELLTY
-406 AEHTIAQR
+406 AENTIAQR
-414 NNANAYKECMTPKNH
+414 NNADTYKACMPQKNH
-429 TNATVHAQTQSKNA
+429 TDAIVGDQTQSQNT
-443 ALAGAY
+443 ALTRAY
-449 GKMRAPK
+449 DKLRAPK
-456 LTRKYVPRKSVEEE
+456 LTRKYVPRKSIEEE

-507 LERLLKLSNVTNDI
+507 LERLLELSNVTNDI
-521 YLPITYYEAANT
+521 YLPITYYEAAKT
-533 TQQSEDGDMS
+533 TQQSEDGDTS
-543 NSATDTPNAKDTKD
+543 NSTTNTPGTKD
-557 DENEIIEAVVLQN
+557 EENDIIEAVVLQN
-570 QTDDECI
+570 QTNDECI

-596 FLTLGITNAQQAQ
+596 FLTLGITSAQQAEDAQ
-609 DAQDAQ
+609 DAQDT
-615 VRQVEQDGQDA
+615 QDTTDA
-626 QDTKHAQDAQAQD
+626 QDAKQAQD
-639 AKAPFPTC
+639 AKTPFLTC
-647 ANNHIT
+647 ADNHIT
-653 SPITEALKTIAH
+653 SPITTALKTIAH

-684 AAERLVWPLCTTY
+684 AADRLVWPLCTTY

-723 QVRTQTAA
+723 QVHAQTAA

-770 SDNVVLRVTAFSSIW
+770 SANVVLRITAFSSIW

-807 YINLLAWIS
+807 YINLLAWVN
-816 TCKKLFE
+816 TCKNLFE
-823 QSAAWD
+823 QSAAWDSSWETASQDE

>member
-13 TTSSA
+13 TTSA
-18 THAQAQLDGQ
+18 VANVQEQVAHTKQPAK
-28 QATTRKTVRTRLVEL
+28 RKTVRTRLVEL

-65 NTPSLMACEK
+65 NTPTLASCEK

-86 FGFSIEQIKEGNYNY
+86 FGFSIEQIKEGNSSY

-110 FLSQSITAL
+110 FLSQTITAL

-139 GVDLHYA
+139 SADLHYA

-155 NAHQALAACVPT
+155 NAHQALAACTPT
-167 SDAAGSDGS
+167 NNATDSKD
-176 EGNTSTAS
+176 NTSNRRAG
-184 HSDTA
+184 
-189 NQSSTTSSANKSR
+189 N

-207 TLRARE
+207 TLRTRE
-213 KQLINTRMLEV
+213 KQLINTHMLEV

-267 EKYNYPLKT
+267 EKYNYPPNNT
-276 DPSCSAIP
+276 SSHNAIP

-292 LSRFVSGRII
+292 LSRFVSGHIT

-313 KRGSSKLPIHLGK
+313 NHSSSKLPIHLGK

-343 HSYIHG
+343 HSYINNK
-349 EDVEP
+349 DVTP
-354 ITNSAESTTPVAYRW
+354 ITNNAKDTTPVAYRW

-381 WLIEQGIIPLE
+381 WLIEQSIIPLE
-392 PHHVRDAWYELLTY
+392 PRHVRDAWYELLTH
-406 AEHTIAQR
+406 AENTIAQR
-414 NNANAYKECMTPKNH
+414 NNADAYKACMLQKNH
-429 TNATVHAQTQSKNA
+429 TDAIVRAQTQSQNT
-443 ALAGAY
+443 ALTRAY
-449 GKMRAPK
+449 DKLRAPK
-456 LTRKYVPRKSVEEE
+456 LTRKYVPRKSIEEE

-507 LERLLKLSNVTNDI
+507 LERLLELSNVTNDI
-521 YLPITYYEAANT
+521 YLPITYYETAKT
-533 TQQSEDGDMS
+533 TQQSEDGDTS
-543 NSATDTPNAKDTKD
+543 NSTTNMPSSKDE
-557 DENEIIEAVVLQN
+557 ENDIIEAVVLQN
-570 QTDDECI
+570 QTNDECI
-577 YAGKSLAFPVRE
+577 YAGKSLVFPVRE

-596 FLTLGITNAQQAQ
+596 FLTLGITNAKQAQ

-615 VRQVEQDGQDA
+615 AA
-626 QDTKHAQDAQAQD
+626 QDTTDAQD
-639 AKAPFPTC
+639 AKTPFPTC
-647 ANNHIT
+647 ANDHIT
-653 SPITEALKTIAH
+653 SPTTAALKTIAH

-684 AAERLVWPLCTTY
+684 AADRLVWPLCTTY

-723 QVRTQTAA
+723 QVHTQTAA

-770 SDNVVLRVTAFSSIW
+770 SANVVLRITAFSSIW

-795 EIIPLETTSTSN
+795 EIIPLETTGTSN
-807 YINLLAWIS
+807 YINLLAWIG

-823 QSAAWD
+823 QSAAWDSSWETASQDE